1 MAEKN
6 IKISGIGD
14 VTREDFVRAITDP
27 DKFKEFADQQGWGN
41 KRRQLAWNSLHNYAQ
56 GVQNGEINE
65 INDMHQVVDDTGART
80 NKQEKYNWI
89 GSKFDANGATA
100 AFMNQIAKGMQTASK
115 PADKSLKSIPSITSY
130 LNQQWFGS
138 NNPDWELFQ
147 KNDTLTNGVYG
158 IANRSAKIKE
168 GLTKYKNELTTN
180 GAQYNWDGVDKDALY
195 KNLDAAIA
203 SSNVATYAPLGITS
217 DYISNALA
225 TKDLSTTQEQSS
237 ENDQASPS
245 QNSNSEGI
253 TDEQLLALE
262 SNKDLADLAQ
272 ANPAKRA
279 EYIAQA
285 RERLANQITL
295 SEQEAQRNTRAYQ
308 DKIAAQKQQQY
319 NQEMLNWYNSQTFKP
334 EYTAQLG
341 SSYVGTPGGGAVST
355 YLDSLNFS
363 DKDFEMNS
371 PRTISAIATSTK
383 FKKPEIRT
391 VKTNLG
397 SQTVTLNNKLDV
409 LAYMLQF
416 NAKNNP
422 NFKRYFTDVS
432 SAAGKSA
439 GSIYRINALK
449 GADGSYVYVRRNGNN
464 YEFYRSK
471 PMDILYKEHLARKHK
486 LGGVITKFQQGGAA
500 AYNAKLKQRQ
510 QQVQKA
516 KEQQIQSQPQQ
527 PPLGRSSIKSMG
539 KNTNTL
545 TTADKIA
552 IGAAATD
559 FLASFTAN
567 PIANGAGTLLTT
579 GADIASDISHGA
591 SFGQAAGNAAMNL
604 GMGLIGFIPGLGTA
618 TKAKKLKKILQV
630 SSGAVQAY
638 FIANNFNEGVK
649 SLGKVLDGSATVQD
663 YKNLIYGLQGAKGA
677 SNSVINAAKRRGA
690 AKVIKELPDKFNAGE
705 AKYTFKNN
713 GKETQR
719 LTQAQVK
726 ELQEKGSEGV
736 SDEIKQLLNGVAV
749 KPSKTIETKLGISWT
764 KKQKPIEY
772 QYKPKG
778 EIQKLLDD
786 LQIQSQK
793 SSMWNPGRQDYLS
806 MTSEHNW
813 SLPSISIGLG
823 KNSTK
828 EVIKRGKQS
837 SKPNTTPESQPT
849 ITNNPEKPLQTHTIT
864 PEQQKKDIELLRKRF
879 MSEEPLPI
887 DNATRKAY
895 EHYRKRPMTDQEIKD
910 LEAEQQIKRF
920 MRNYRKQYKPQDQVY
935 AERRDALQKDLSER
949 KALAE
954 DLANAQ
960 QEVEQARAYTQS
972 KIRWDEGEAM
982 AKKLPVP
989 SARVIVTPESV
1000 RTQVNRQFAMS
1011 WVPDKRKPALKGAAR
1026 AKKQAMY
1033 QNLFQPPAVR
1043 QGTGSPVQHTT
1054 RKSLERL
1061 QKMQDAV
1068 QQEFL
1073 ERQRKQ
1079 NAIILSPTESRQG
1092 MYQQMFSPVL
1102 TNLDNQGRASGLRAK
1117 PSKADVKSVKSS
1129 EYKQQQKQSRQ
1140 QKATEVMEAFG
1151 NTKNNNTKGHN
1162 KNTNLPHKQSNK
1174 KKKTSRDNNIKRR
1187 QDGGVLYDYE
1197 FLKSVHAFKQ
1207 GGVIK
1212 AQGGVK
1218 LNNIWAGKN
1227 QNYGYNT
1234 YLNRIFGNQ
1243 DVLSWMRTHYVGDN
1257 ATKQYADYV
1266 MKNVNDRNTY
1276 GVNNYNNDSTYVA
1289 NKGIN
1294 TFNTGYQNAGNT
1306 LNYILFGNNT
1316 KDYTDKKGVAYGL
1329 INFTRP
1335 AKALATG
1342 DSYNADPSKAYIDNA
1357 LGLQTYS
1364 RVASLTDPGIK
1375 TGGFGDWGK
1384 YWKEQGNTGAYY
1396 YIAPGD
1402 TSGKGQWIPTKDKTL
1417 NGYQDFE
1424 AALQE
1429 TPKKDGSVTNP
1440 DIGKKSI
1447 FDKGKEYLSKLTSN
1461 PGNLYNVVE
1470 TGKYLLANK
1479 ATNDIFKIKAPNFVI
1494 SPKHTSYQVM
1504 DNLAQQN
1511 AYHNRAAETVNQ
1523 TSRPLTSS
1531 GQLQTAAQQESMNN
1545 ANKLYLQGNIERNT
1559 WLESQKQ
1566 QSNHAGLY
1574 NMESAVDTAN
1584 ANAKQAYATR
1594 MLNEYQDPRDRLRAL
1609 ATNRQN
1615 WINALEKFN
1624 VIDPY
1629 VERKNAQQQYGLAKA
1644 QWDYQNDA
1652 DVLKASQDYQALLR
1666 QHQNDLNFNAWDT
1679 AQYKALI
1686 DAQKKAGAKYYN
1698 NMYQVYGIN
1707 NPGFKYST
1715 PTYKKKGGKFED
1727 ISKFNT
1733 KEFYN
1738 TVRHSINTATK
1749 QGGDLGKLINTL
1761 FKKSNKK

>member
-14 VTREDFVRAITDP
+14 VTRADFVRAITDP

-65 INDMHQVVDDTGART
+65 INDMHQIVDDTGART

-100 AFMNQIAKGMQTASK
+100 AFMNQIAKSMQTDSK
-115 PADKSLKSIPSITSY
+115 SANKSLKSIPSVTSY

-147 KNDTLTNGVYG
+147 KNDTLTNGVYS

-217 DYISNALA
+217 DYINNALA
-225 TKDLSTTQEQSS
+225 TKDLSTIVAEADTDSTQ
-237 ENDQASPS
+237 
-245 QNSNSEGI
+245 
-253 TDEQLLALE
+253 
-262 SNKDLADLAQ
+262 AQ
-272 ANPAKRA
+272 AVDDPTRGFS
-279 EYIAQA
+279 EEELA
-285 RERLANQITL
+285 RYNTMTP
-295 SEQEAQRNTRAYQ
+295 EQQKQYLAQRNAAINLNNEKFLAQ
-308 DKIAAQKQQQY
+308 NQADIDKANKEKEDNAFKNWLISNGYYSPKAQVTSYVPSRLVQSSMVDPKTGRVQGPAVKSGKEFDKVTKVNSFSPQEWDNFIHGDLTSDTHKIWGLKNADRHTTSGIVPIKSKLDWLNYNFQQLVNTGKMNEIADDV
-319 NQEMLNWYNSQTFKP
+319 
-334 EYTAQLG
+334 
-341 SSYVGTPGGGAVST
+341 SSYVRASKGTVWRLKNSKRNSDGT
-355 YLDSLNFS
+355 Y
-363 DKDFEMNS
+363 M
-371 PRTISAIATSTK
+371 
-383 FKKPEIRT
+383 
-391 VKTNLG
+391 
-397 SQTVTLNNKLDV
+397 
-409 LAYMLQF
+409 YMR
-416 NAKNNP
+416 
-422 NFKRYFTDVS
+422 KR
-432 SAAGKSA
+432 
-439 GSIYRINALK
+439 
-449 GADGSYVYVRRNGNN
+449 GNN
-464 YEFYRSK
+464 LEFYRSK
-471 PMDILYKEHLARKHK
+471 SWGDLRNNEYKKHISKHQWGGGISSGQAKLREQYSKDLKARQDAIKSQKNLQQANSIERTPLRDQRDPNKIKAGQRELGNLGQLTATDKFQIAGIFTDIGSTVSSFFGPAGNLIGAGAGVVGTGLHAIADFKDPSVSKTEAFTNLGTNLLFDAAGAVPILGSYGKLAKLGRVGKALQNNARLYKLVLGTVTAPGIIQAAPNAANAVKK
-486 LGGVITKFQQGGAA
+486 LVKDPTTI
-500 AYNAKLKQRQ
+500 
-510 QQVQKA
+510 
-516 KEQQIQSQPQQ
+516 
-527 PPLGRSSIKSMG
+527 
-539 KNTNTL
+539 
-545 TTADKIA
+545 TADELRDLSTAVSIA
-552 IGAAATD
+552 TGMIKVAPNHNKVRT
-559 FLASFTAN
+559 TN
-567 PIANGAGTLLTT
+567 PNYGQNVVVHTNKGKQT
-579 GADIASDISHGA
+579 IS
-591 SFGQAAGNAAMNL
+591 
-604 GMGLIGFIPGLGTA
+604 
-618 TKAKKLKKILQV
+618 AK
-630 SSGAVQAY
+630 
-638 FIANNFNEGVK
+638 
-649 SLGKVLDGSATVQD
+649 D
-663 YKNLIYGLQGAKGA
+663 YESIM
-677 SNSVINAAKRRGA
+677 
-690 AKVIKELPDKFNAGE
+690 DK
-705 AKYTFKNN
+705 T
-713 GKETQR
+713 
-719 LTQAQVK
+719 
-726 ELQEKGSEGV
+726 
-736 SDEIKQLLNGVAV
+736 
-749 KPSKTIETKLGISWT
+749 
-764 KKQKPIEY
+764 
-772 QYKPKG
+772 
-778 EIQKLLDD
+778 
-786 LQIQSQK
+786 
-793 SSMWNPGRQDYLS
+793 
-806 MTSEHNW
+806 
-813 SLPSISIGLG
+813 
-823 KNSTK
+823 KNSTMRARNEALAATTK
-828 EVIKRGKQS
+828 VDGIQFDNGIFHNYAPFAKGSFWEGAYGNFFGTKFISRFNNASDPETKYIFRPAKSLKHQNS
-837 SKPNTTPESQPT
+837 KTSKPTTNTEQPKPTQNQPT
-849 ITNNPEKPLQTHTIT
+849 ITNNPEKPLQTHNIT

-879 MSEEPLPI
+879 MSDKPLPI

-910 LEAEQQIKRF
+910 LEAEQQAKRF
-920 MRNYRKQYKPQDQVY
+920 MRDLYKQQKPQDQIY

-960 QEVEQARAYTQS
+960 RGINTARGNT
-972 KIRWDEGEAM
+972 R
-982 AKKLPVP
+982 AKDLPIP

-1043 QGTGSPVQHTT
+1043 IGTGSAVQHTT
-1054 RKSLERL
+1054 RKSLERRR
-1061 QKMQDAV
+1061 KMQNAV

-1092 MYQQMFSPVL
+1092 MYQQLFSPIL
-1102 TNLDNQGRASGLRAK
+1102 TNLDSQARAMGLRAK
-1117 PSKADVKSVKSS
+1117 PSKADVKSTKSS

-1140 QKATEVMEAFG
+1140 QKASEVMEAFG
-1151 NTKNNNTKGHN
+1151 NTKSNNTKGHN

-1207 GGVIK
+1207 GGIIK
-1212 AQGGVK
+1212 AQGGIK

-1227 QNYGYNT
+1227 QDYGYNT
-1234 YLNRIFGNQ
+1234 YLNKYFNNQ

-1266 MKNVNDRNTY
+1266 MKNVNDRSTY
-1276 GVNNYNNDSTYVA
+1276 GVNNYNNNSTYVA
-1289 NKGIN
+1289 NEGIN

-1306 LNYILFGNNT
+1306 LNYTLFGNNT

-1335 AKALATG
+1335 DKALATG

-1364 RVASLTDPGIK
+1364 RVASLTDSGIK
-1375 TGGFGDWGK
+1375 AGGFGDWGK

-1402 TSGKGQWIPTKDKTL
+1402 TSGKGQWIPTTDKTL

-1424 AALQE
+1424 AAPQE

-1461 PGNLYNVVE
+1461 PGNLYNAVE

-1479 ATNDIFKIKAPNFVI
+1479 ATNDIAKIKMPNYVI

-1511 AYHNRAAETVNQ
+1511 VYHSKAAEIMNQ

-1531 GQLQTAAQQESMNN
+1531 GQLQAAAQQESMNN
-1545 ANKLYLQGNIERNT
+1545 ANKLYLQGNAERNT
-1559 WLESQKQ
+1559 WLKGQKQ
-1566 QSNHAGLY
+1566 QSYKAGLY

-1584 ANAKQAYATR
+1584 ANAKQAWIIKSKNDYEDAR
-1594 MLNEYQDPRDRLRAL
+1594 GRLIGL

-1624 VIDPY
+1624 IIDPY

-1652 DVLKASQDYQALLR
+1652 DVLAAQQKYQQLLR
-1666 QHQNDLNFNAWDT
+1666 QHQNDLNFNAYDT
-1679 AQYKALI
+1679 NEYKDLVNK
-1686 DAQKKAGAKYYN
+1686 QKIAGAKYYN
-1698 NMYQVYGIN
+1698 NMYQVYGIS
-1707 NPGFKYST
+1707 NPGFKY
-1715 PTYKKKGGKFED
+1715 KKGGKFED

-1738 TVRHSINTATK
+1738 TIRHSINTATK
-1749 QGGDLGKLINTL
+1749 QSEDLSKLINTL

>member
-14 VTREDFVRAITDP
+14 VTRADFVRAITDP
-27 DKFKEFADQQGWGN
+27 DKFREFADQQGWGN

-65 INDMHQVVDDTGART
+65 INDMHQIVDDTGART

-100 AFMNQIAKGMQTASK
+100 AFMNQIAKSMQTDSK
-115 PADKSLKSIPSITSY
+115 SANKSLKSIPSVTSY

-158 IANRSAKIKE
+158 IANRTAKIKE

-217 DYISNALA
+217 DYINNALA

-237 ENDQASPS
+237 KNDQASAG
-245 QNSNSEGI
+245 QNPNSEGL
-253 TDEQLLALE
+253 TDEQLLSLE

-295 SEQEAQRNTRAYQ
+295 SEQEAQRNTKAYQ

-334 EYTAQLG
+334 EYTVQLG
-341 SSYVGTPGGGAVST
+341 SSYVGTPGGKDPST

-363 DKDFEMNS
+363 DKDFELNS
-371 PRTISAIATSTK
+371 PRTVSSIVTSTK

-397 SQTVTLNNKLDV
+397 NQTVTLNNKLDV

-416 NAKNNP
+416 NAKYNP

-432 SAAGKSA
+432 NAAGKSA

-449 GADGSYVYVRRNGNN
+449 GTDGSYVYVRKNGNN

-486 LGGVITKFQQGGAA
+486 LGGIITKFQQGGAA
-500 AYNAKLKQRQ
+500 AYIAQRKQREQ
-510 QQVQKA
+510 QIQKT
-516 KEQQIQSQPQQ
+516 KKQQIQSQPQQ
-527 PPLGRSSIKSMG
+527 VPIGRSSVKSMG

-545 TTADKIA
+545 TTADKVA
-552 IGAAATD
+552 IGAAAAD

-567 PIANGAGTLLTT
+567 PIANGAGTILTT
-579 GADIASDISHGA
+579 GADLASDISHGA

-638 FIANNFNEGVK
+638 FIANNFKEGVK
-649 SLGKVLDGSATVQD
+649 SLSKVLDGSASVQD

-677 SNSVINAAKRRGA
+677 SSSVINTAKRRGA
-690 AKVIKELPDKFNAGE
+690 AKAIKELPDKFNAGE
-705 AKYTFKNN
+705 ARYTFKNN

-736 SDEIKQLLNGVAV
+736 SDEIKQLLNGIVV
-749 KPSKTIETKLGISWT
+749 KPSKTIKTKLGTIT
-764 KKQKPIEY
+764 LPNKPIEY

-823 KNSTK
+823 KNSVK
-828 EVIKRGKQS
+828 EVIKRDKQS
-837 SKPNTTPESQPT
+837 SKPNATSQKQPT
-849 ITNNPEKPLQTHTIT
+849 ITNNPEKPLQTHNIT
-864 PEQQKKDIELLRKRF
+864 PEQQKRDIELLRKRF
-879 MSEEPLPI
+879 TSSTLLPI

-910 LEAEQQIKRF
+910 LEAEQQAKRF
-920 MRNYRKQYKPQDQVY
+920 MRNLYKQQKPQDQIY
-935 AERRDALQKDLSER
+935 AERRDALQKDLYER

-960 QEVEQARAYTQS
+960 RELNIAQGNTRA
-972 KIRWDEGEAM
+972 KD
-982 AKKLPVP
+982 LPVP

-1043 QGTGSPVQHTT
+1043 IGTGSAIQHTT
-1054 RKSLERL
+1054 RKSLERRR
-1061 QKMQDAV
+1061 KMQNAV

-1092 MYQQMFSPVL
+1092 MYQQMFSPML
-1102 TNLDNQGRASGLRAK
+1102 TNLDSQGRSMGLRAK
-1117 PSKADVKSVKSS
+1117 PSKADVKSTKSS

-1140 QKATEVMEAFG
+1140 QKASEVMEAFG
-1151 NTKNNNTKGHN
+1151 NTKSNNTKGHN

-1207 GGVIK
+1207 GGIIK

-1227 QNYGYNT
+1227 QDYGYNT
-1234 YLNRIFGNQ
+1234 YLNRIYQ
-1243 DVLSWMRTHYVGDN
+1243 DNDMLSWMRTHYVGDN

-1266 MKNVNDRNTY
+1266 MTNVNGRSKYHINDF
-1276 GVNNYNNDSTYVA
+1276 NNNPTYVA
-1289 NKGIN
+1289 NNNIS
-1294 TFNTGYQNAGNT
+1294 TFNTEFQNNGNT
-1306 LNYILFGNNT
+1306 SNYTLFGNNT
-1316 KDYTDKKGVAYGL
+1316 KDYTDKKGVAYKL

-1335 AKALATG
+1335 DKALATG

-1364 RVASLTDPGIK
+1364 RVASLTDSGIK
-1375 TGGFGDWGK
+1375 AGGFGDWGK

-1402 TSGKGQWIPTKDKTL
+1402 TSGKGQWIPTNDKTL

-1424 AALQE
+1424 AAPQE

-1447 FDKGKEYLSKLTSN
+1447 FDKGKEYLAKLTSN
-1461 PGNLYNVVE
+1461 PGNLYNAVE

-1479 ATNDIFKIKAPNFVI
+1479 ATNDIAKIKMPNYVI

-1511 AYHNRAAETVNQ
+1511 VYHSKAAEIMNQ

-1531 GQLQTAAQQESMNN
+1531 GQLQAAAQQESMNN
-1545 ANKLYLQGNIERNT
+1545 ANKLYLQGNAERNT
-1559 WLESQKQ
+1559 WLEGQKQ
-1566 QSNHAGLY
+1566 QSYKVGLY

-1584 ANAKQAYATR
+1584 ANAKQAWIVKSKNDYEDAR
-1594 MLNEYQDPRDRLRAL
+1594 GRLIGL

-1624 VIDPY
+1624 IIDPY

-1644 QWDYQNDA
+1644 QWDYQNNA
-1652 DVLKASQDYQALLR
+1652 KVLLAQQKYQQLLR
-1666 QHQNDLNFNAWDT
+1666 QHQNDLNFNAYDT
-1679 AQYKALI
+1679 DEYRNLI
-1686 DAQKKAGAKYYN
+1686 NAQKEAGARYYN
-1698 NMYQVYGIN
+1698 NMYQVYGIS
-1707 NPGFKYST
+1707 NPGFKY
-1715 PTYKKKGGKFED
+1715 KKGGKFED

-1738 TVRHSINTATK
+1738 TIRHSINTATK
-1749 QGGDLGKLINTL
+1749 QSGDLSKLINTL

>member
-14 VTREDFVRAITDP
+14 VTRADFVRAITDP

-65 INDMHQVVDDTGART
+65 INDMHQIVDDTGART

-100 AFMNQIAKGMQTASK
+100 AFMNQIAKGMQTATK
-115 PADKSLKSIPSITSY
+115 PVDKSLKSIPSVTSY

-158 IANRSAKIKE
+158 IANRTAKIKE

-180 GAQYNWDGVDKDALY
+180 GAQYSWDGVDKDALY
-195 KNLDAAIA
+195 KNLDAAIN
-203 SSNVATYAPLGITS
+203 SPNVASYAPLGITS
-217 DYISNALA
+217 DYINNALA
-225 TKDLSTTQEQSS
+225 TKDLSTVVADTDTNNTQVQVTNDPTKGFSEEELAENQAEIDAASKRREDEAFENWLKTNGYYSPKAQATSYVSARLMQSS
-237 ENDQASPS
+237 MTDSKGNRLQGPAI
-245 QNSNSEGI
+245 SNAKEWDNTTRKNTFGDKEWDNFIHGDLTSDVHKVYSLKNADRHTTNGDVAI
-253 TDEQLLALE
+253 RSKLDWLNYNFQQLLDTG
-262 SNKDLADLAQ
+262 K
-272 ANPAKRA
+272 
-279 EYIAQA
+279 
-285 RERLANQITL
+285 
-295 SEQEAQRNTRAYQ
+295 
-308 DKIAAQKQQQY
+308 
-319 NQEMLNWYNSQTFKP
+319 LN
-334 EYTAQLG
+334 EIG
-341 SSYVGTPGGGAVST
+341 DDVSSYVKSPKGTVWRLKNSKRNSDGT
-355 YLDSLNFS
+355 Y
-363 DKDFEMNS
+363 MYM
-371 PRTISAIATSTK
+371 R
-383 FKKPEIRT
+383 KK
-391 VKTNLG
+391 
-397 SQTVTLNNKLDV
+397 
-409 LAYMLQF
+409 
-416 NAKNNP
+416 
-422 NFKRYFTDVS
+422 
-432 SAAGKSA
+432 
-439 GSIYRINALK
+439 
-449 GADGSYVYVRRNGNN
+449 GNN
-464 YEFYRSK
+464 LEFYRSK
-471 PMDILYKEHLARKHK
+471 SWSDLRNNEYKKHISK
-486 LGGVITKFQQGGAA
+486 HQWGGGISSGQ
-500 AYNAKLKQRQ
+500 AKLREQYSKDLKARQ
-510 QQVQKA
+510 DAIK
-516 KEQQIQSQPQQ
+516 KQQIQSQPQQ
-527 PPLGRSSIKSMG
+527 VPFGRSSVKSMG

-552 IGAAATD
+552 IGAAAAD

-567 PIANGAGTLLTT
+567 PIANGAGTVLTT
-579 GADIASDISHGA
+579 GADLASDISHGA
-591 SFGQAAGNAAMNL
+591 SLGQAAGNAAINL
-604 GMGLIGFIPGLGTA
+604 GMGLVGFIPGLGTA

-630 SSGAVQAY
+630 SSGAIQAY
-638 FIANNFNEGVK
+638 FIANNFNEGIK
-649 SLGKVLDGSATVQD
+649 SLGKLRDGTATVQD

-677 SNSVINAAKRRGA
+677 VSSMANTIKRRGA
-690 AKVIKELPDKFNAGE
+690 AKVIKDLPDKFNAGE
-705 AKYTFKNN
+705 ARYTFKSN

-726 ELQEKGSEGV
+726 ELQEKGSAGV
-736 SDEIKQLLNGVAV
+736 SDETRQLLNGLTI
-749 KPSKTIETKLGISWT
+749 KPSKKTFGITLTSR
-764 KKQKPIEY
+764 PIEY

-793 SSMWNPGRQDYLS
+793 SSMLNPGRQDYLS

-828 EVIKRGKQS
+828 EVIKRAKQS
-837 SKPNTTPESQPT
+837 SKPNTTPENQPT
-849 ITNNPEKPLQTHTIT
+849 ITNNPEKQ
-864 PEQQKKDIELLRKRF
+864 
-879 MSEEPLPI
+879 
-887 DNATRKAY
+887 
-895 EHYRKRPMTDQEIKD
+895 
-910 LEAEQQIKRF
+910 
-920 MRNYRKQYKPQDQVY
+920 
-935 AERRDALQKDLSER
+935 RR
-949 KALAE
+949 
-954 DLANAQ
+954 
-960 QEVEQARAYTQS
+960 
-972 KIRWDEGEAM
+972 
-982 AKKLPVP
+982 
-989 SARVIVTPESV
+989 
-1000 RTQVNRQFAMS
+1000 
-1011 WVPDKRKPALKGAAR
+1011 
-1026 AKKQAMY
+1026 
-1033 QNLFQPPAVR
+1033 
-1043 QGTGSPVQHTT
+1043 
-1054 RKSLERL
+1054 
-1061 QKMQDAV
+1061 
-1068 QQEFL
+1068 
-1073 ERQRKQ
+1073 Q

-1102 TNLDNQGRASGLRAK
+1102 TDLDSQARASGLRAK
-1117 PSKADVKSVKSS
+1117 PSRTDVKSVKSS

-1140 QKATEVMEAFG
+1140 QKASEVMEAFS
-1151 NTKNNNTKGHN
+1151 NTKSNNTKGHN

-1227 QNYGYNT
+1227 QDYGYNT

-1243 DVLSWMRTHYVGDN
+1243 DVLSWMRTHYVGDG

-1306 LNYILFGNNT
+1306 LNYTLFGNNT

-1342 DSYNADPSKAYIDNA
+1342 DSYNANPSKAYIDNA

-1364 RVASLTDPGIK
+1364 RVASLTDSGIK
-1375 TGGFGDWGK
+1375 AGGFGDWGK

-1424 AALQE
+1424 AVPQE

-1461 PGNLYNVVE
+1461 PSNLYNAVE

-1479 ATNDIFKIKAPNFVI
+1479 ATNDIFKIKAPNYVI
-1494 SPKHTSYQVM
+1494 SPKHISYQVM

-1511 AYHNRAAETVNQ
+1511 AYHSKAAETMNQ

-1545 ANKLYLQGNIERNT
+1545 ANKLYLQGNAERNT
-1559 WLESQKQ
+1559 WLEGQKQ
-1566 QSNHAGLY
+1566 QSYKAGLY
-1574 NMESAVDTAN
+1574 NMENAVDTAN
-1584 ANAKQAYATR
+1584 ANAQQAYKTR
-1594 MLNEYQDPRDRLRAL
+1594 MLNEYQDPRDRARAL

-1652 DVLKASQDYQALLR
+1652 KVLLAQQKYQQLLR
-1666 QHQNDLNFNAWDT
+1666 QHQNDLNFNASDT
-1679 AQYKALI
+1679 PEYRALVE
-1686 DAQKKAGAKYYN
+1686 AQKEAGARYYN
-1698 NMYQVYGIN
+1698 NMYQVYGIS

-1715 PTYKKKGGKFED
+1715 PLFQKKGGKFED

-1749 QGGDLGKLINTL
+1749 QSGDLSKLINTL

>member
-14 VTREDFVRAITDP
+14 VTRADFVRAITDP

-65 INDMHQVVDDTGART
+65 INDMHQIVDDTGART

-115 PADKSLKSIPSITSY
+115 PADKSLKSIPSVTSY

-217 DYISNALA
+217 NYIGNALA
-225 TKDLSTTQEQSS
+225 TKDLSTMGA
-237 ENDQASPS
+237 N
-245 QNSNSEGI
+245 
-253 TDEQLLALE
+253 
-262 SNKDLADLAQ
+262 ADTGSAQ
-272 ANPAKRA
+272 AQTTEDDPTKGFS
-279 EYIAQA
+279 EEELA
-285 RERLANQITL
+285 RYNTMTP
-295 SEQEAQRNTRAYQ
+295 EQ
-308 DKIAAQKQQQY
+308 QQQY
-319 NQEMLNWYNSQTFKP
+319 LAQRQQIINLNNEEALTKNQAEIDAANKRREDEAFTNWLKANGYYSPK
-334 EYTAQLG
+334 AQAT
-341 SSYVGTPGGGAVST
+341 SYVSSRLMQSSMV
-355 YLDSLNFS
+355 DSKGKRL
-363 DKDFEMNS
+363 EG
-371 PRTISAIATSTK
+371 PAISNAKEWDIATDKNSFGDGWDNFIHGDLTPDIHK
-383 FKKPEIRT
+383 VYSLKNADRHTTNGDVAIR
-391 VKTNLG
+391 
-397 SQTVTLNNKLDV
+397 SKLDW
-409 LAYMLQF
+409 LNY
-416 NAKNNP
+416 
-422 NFKRYFTDVS
+422 NFQLLLDTGEINKIGDDVS
-432 SAAGKSA
+432 SHIGASKGTVW
-439 GSIYRINALK
+439 RLK
-449 GADGSYVYVRRNGNN
+449 NSKRSSDGTYMYMRKRGNN
-464 YEFYRSK
+464 LEFYRSK
-471 PMDILYKEHLARKHK
+471 SWNDLRNNEYKKHINKHQFGGGIFGGQTKLREQYSKDLKARQDAIKSQK
-486 LGGVITKFQQGGAA
+486 NLQQANSIERTPLRDQRDPNRIKAGQRELGNLGQLTG
-500 AYNAKLKQRQ
+500 ND
-510 QQVQKA
+510 QVQ
-516 KEQQIQSQPQQ
+516 
-527 PPLGRSSIKSMG
+527 
-539 KNTNTL
+539 
-545 TTADKIA
+545 IA
-552 IGAAATD
+552 GIFTDIGST
-559 FLASFTAN
+559 LASFAGPAGN
-567 PIANGAGTLLTT
+567 LIGAGAGVVGTGLHAWADFHDPSVSRAEAFTNLGTNLLFDAA
-579 GADIASDISHGA
+579 GAVPILGSYGKLAKLGRVGKALQNNARLYKLVLGTITAPGII
-591 SFGQAAGNAAMNL
+591 QAAPNAAS
-604 GMGLIGFIPGLGTA
+604 A
-618 TKAKKLKKILQV
+618 VKKLVKDPTTITADELRDLSTAVSIATGMIKVAPNHDKIRTTN
-630 SSGAVQAY
+630 
-638 FIANNFNEGVK
+638 AN
-649 SLGKVLDGSATVQD
+649 
-663 YKNLIYGLQGAKGA
+663 Y
-677 SNSVINAAKRRGA
+677 
-690 AKVIKELPDKFNAGE
+690 
-705 AKYTFKNN
+705 
-713 GKETQR
+713 
-719 LTQAQVK
+719 
-726 ELQEKGSEGV
+726 
-736 SDEIKQLLNGVAV
+736 
-749 KPSKTIETKLGISWT
+749 
-764 KKQKPIEY
+764 
-772 QYKPKG
+772 
-778 EIQKLLDD
+778 
-786 LQIQSQK
+786 
-793 SSMWNPGRQDYLS
+793 
-806 MTSEHNW
+806 
-813 SLPSISIGLG
+813 G
-823 KNSTK
+823 KNIT
-828 EVIKRGKQS
+828 VHTNRGKQTIPAKQYEAMMDKTKNPTMRDRNEALEAATKVKGIQFDNGIFHNYAPFARGS
-837 SKPNTTPESQPT
+837 FWEGAYGNFFGTKFISRFNNASDPETKYIFRPAKSLKHQNSKTPKPTTNTEQPKPAQNQPT
-849 ITNNPEKPLQTHTIT
+849 ITNNPEKPLQTHNIT
-864 PEQQKKDIELLRKRF
+864 PEQQKRDIELLRKRF
-879 MSEEPLPI
+879 MSDKPLPI

-910 LEAEQQIKRF
+910 LEAEQQAKRF
-920 MRNYRKQYKPQDQVY
+920 MRDLYKQQKPQDQVY

-949 KALAE
+949 KALAK
-954 DLANAQ
+954 DLADAQ
-960 QEVEQARAYTQS
+960 REINTAQGNTRA
-972 KIRWDEGEAM
+972 KD
-982 AKKLPVP
+982 LPVP

-1043 QGTGSPVQHTT
+1043 VGTGSAVQHTT
-1054 RKSLERL
+1054 RKSLERRR
-1061 QKMQDAV
+1061 KMQNAV

-1102 TNLDNQGRASGLRAK
+1102 TNLDSQGRASGLRAK
-1117 PSKADVKSVKSS
+1117 PSRTDVKSVKSS

-1140 QKATEVMEAFG
+1140 QKASEVMEAFG
-1151 NTKNNNTKGHN
+1151 NTKSNNTKGHN

-1227 QNYGYNT
+1227 QDYGYNT

-1243 DVLSWMRTHYVGDN
+1243 DVLSWMRTHYVGDD

-1335 AKALATG
+1335 DKALATG
-1342 DSYNADPSKAYIDNA
+1342 DSYNANPSKAYIDNA

-1364 RVASLTDPGIK
+1364 RVASLTDSGIK
-1375 TGGFGDWGK
+1375 AGGFGDWGK

-1424 AALQE
+1424 AAPQE
-1429 TPKKDGSVTNP
+1429 TPKKDGSVTTP
-1440 DIGKKSI
+1440 GIGKKSI

-1461 PGNLYNVVE
+1461 PGNLYNAVE

-1479 ATNDIFKIKAPNFVI
+1479 ATNDIFKIKAPNYVI

-1511 AYHNRAAETVNQ
+1511 AYHSKAAEAMNQ

-1545 ANKLYLQGNIERNT
+1545 ANKLYLQGNAERNT
-1559 WLESQKQ
+1559 WLEGQKE
-1566 QSNHAGLY
+1566 QSYKAGLY

-1584 ANAKQAYATR
+1584 ANAQQAYKTR
-1594 MLNEYQDPRDRLRAL
+1594 LINEYQDPRDRIRGL

-1652 DVLKASQDYQALLR
+1652 KVLLAQQKYQQLLR
-1666 QHQNDLNFNAWDT
+1666 QHQNDLNFNASDT
-1679 AQYKALI
+1679 PEYKALVE
-1686 DAQKKAGAKYYN
+1686 AQKEAGAKYYN
-1698 NMYQVYGIN
+1698 NMYQVYGIS
-1707 NPGFKYST
+1707 NPGFKY
-1715 PTYKKKGGKFED
+1715 KKGGKFED

-1738 TVRHSINTATK
+1738 TIRHSINTATK
-1749 QGGDLGKLINTL
+1749 QSGDLSKLINTL

>member
-14 VTREDFVRAITDP
+14 VTRADFVRAITDP

-65 INDMHQVVDDTGART
+65 INDMHQIVDDTGART

-115 PADKSLKSIPSITSY
+115 PADKSLKSIPSVTSY

-225 TKDLSTTQEQSS
+225 TKDLSTMVSDADTGSAQTQSTEDDPTKGFSEEELARYNTMTPEQ
-237 ENDQASPS
+237 
-245 QNSNSEGI
+245 
-253 TDEQLLALE
+253 
-262 SNKDLADLAQ
+262 
-272 ANPAKRA
+272 
-279 EYIAQA
+279 
-285 RERLANQITL
+285 
-295 SEQEAQRNTRAYQ
+295 
-308 DKIAAQKQQQY
+308 QQQY
-319 NQEMLNWYNSQTFKP
+319 LAQRQQIINLNNEEALTKNQAEIDAANKRREDEAFENWLKTNGYYSPK
-334 EYTAQLG
+334 AQA
-341 SSYVGTPGGGAVST
+341 SSYVPSRLAQSSMVDSKGKRLEGPAVKSGKEFDKATNINSFTPQEWDNFIHGDLTSDIHNT
-355 YLDSLNFS
+355 YSLKNA
-363 DKDFEMNS
+363 DRHTTNGNV
-371 PRTISAIATSTK
+371 AIKS
-383 FKKPEIRT
+383 
-391 VKTNLG
+391 
-397 SQTVTLNNKLDV
+397 KLDW
-409 LAYMLQF
+409 LNY
-416 NAKNNP
+416 
-422 NFKRYFTDVS
+422 NFQQLLDTGKLNEIGDDVS
-432 SAAGKSA
+432 SYIGASKGTVW
-439 GSIYRINALK
+439 RLK
-449 GADGSYVYVRRNGNN
+449 NSKRNSDGTYMYMRKRGNN
-464 YEFYRSK
+464 LEFYRSK
-471 PMDILYKEHLARKHK
+471 SWGDLRNNEYKKHISKHQWGGGISSGQAKLREQYSKDLKARQDAIKSQKKMQQANSIERTPLRDQRDPNRIKAGQRELGNLGQLTGTDKLQIAGIFADIGSTVSSFAGPAGNLIGAGAGVVGTGLHAAADFNDPSVSKAEAFTNLGANLLFDAAGVVPILGSYGKLAKLGRVGRALQNNARLYKLVLGTVTAPGIIQAAPNAANAIKK
-486 LGGVITKFQQGGAA
+486 LVTKPTT
-500 AYNAKLKQRQ
+500 
-510 QQVQKA
+510 
-516 KEQQIQSQPQQ
+516 I
-527 PPLGRSSIKSMG
+527 
-539 KNTNTL
+539 
-545 TTADKIA
+545 TADELRDLSTAVSIATGMIKVAPNHDKIRTTNPNYGKDVIVHTNKGKQTIPA
-552 IGAAATD
+552 KQYEAMMDKTKNPTMRDRNEALEAATKVKGIQFD
-559 FLASFTAN
+559 NGIFHNYAPSSNN
-567 PIANGAGTLLTT
+567 PLKLEGFYGKWGIVSRLGNTSDPETKYIFRPAKTL
-579 GADIASDISHGA
+579 
-591 SFGQAAGNAAMNL
+591 
-604 GMGLIGFIPGLGTA
+604 
-618 TKAKKLKKILQV
+618 
-630 SSGAVQAY
+630 
-638 FIANNFNEGVK
+638 
-649 SLGKVLDGSATVQD
+649 
-663 YKNLIYGLQGAKGA
+663 KNQ
-677 SNSVINAAKRRGA
+677 N
-690 AKVIKELPDKFNAGE
+690 
-705 AKYTFKNN
+705 
-713 GKETQR
+713 
-719 LTQAQVK
+719 
-726 ELQEKGSEGV
+726 
-736 SDEIKQLLNGVAV
+736 
-749 KPSKTIETKLGISWT
+749 SKTS
-764 KKQKPIEY
+764 KPITG
-772 QYKPKG
+772 QDKPA
-778 EIQKLLDD
+778 Q
-786 LQIQSQK
+786 
-793 SSMWNPGRQDYLS
+793 N
-806 MTSEHNW
+806 
-813 SLPSISIGLG
+813 
-823 KNSTK
+823 
-828 EVIKRGKQS
+828 
-837 SKPNTTPESQPT
+837 QPT
-849 ITNNPEKPLQTHTIT
+849 ITNNPEKPLQTHNIT
-864 PEQQKKDIELLRKRF
+864 PEQQKRDIELLRKRF
-879 MSEEPLPI
+879 MSDKPLPI

-910 LEAEQQIKRF
+910 LEAEQQSKRF
-920 MRNYRKQYKPQDQVY
+920 MRDLYKQQKPQDQIY
-935 AERRDALQKDLSER
+935 AERRDALQKDLYER
-949 KALAE
+949 KSLAK
-954 DLANAQ
+954 DLADAQ
-960 QEVEQARAYTQS
+960 QEIKQAKANTQFKINLAGGNARA
-972 KIRWDEGEAM
+972 KD
-982 AKKLPVP
+982 LPVP

-1000 RTQVNRQFAMS
+1000 RTQANREFALN
-1011 WVPDKRKPALKGAAR
+1011 WKPIEFKPELKGAAR
-1026 AKKQAMY
+1026 SKKQAMY
-1033 QNLFQPPAVR
+1033 ERLFPPFAER
-1043 QGTGSPVQHTT
+1043 QGTGSAIQHTT
-1054 RKSLERL
+1054 RKSLERR
-1061 QKMQDAV
+1061 QKMQNAV

-1073 ERQRKQ
+1073 ERQRRQ

-1102 TNLDNQGRASGLRAK
+1102 TNLDSQGRASGLRAK
-1117 PSKADVKSVKSS
+1117 PSRTDVKSVKSS

-1140 QKATEVMEAFG
+1140 QKASEVMEAFG
-1151 NTKNNNTKGHN
+1151 NTKSNNTKGHN

-1227 QNYGYNT
+1227 QDYGYNT

-1243 DVLSWMRTHYVGDN
+1243 DVLSWMRTHYVGDD
-1257 ATKQYADYV
+1257 ATKQYANYV

-1294 TFNTGYQNAGNT
+1294 TFNIGYQNAGNT
-1306 LNYILFGNNT
+1306 LNYTLFGNNT

-1335 AKALATG
+1335 DKALATG
-1342 DSYNADPSKAYIDNA
+1342 DSYNANPSKAYIDNA

-1364 RVASLTDPGIK
+1364 RVASLTDSGIK
-1375 TGGFGDWGK
+1375 AGGFGDWGK

-1424 AALQE
+1424 AAPQE
-1429 TPKKDGSVTNP
+1429 TPKKDGSVTTP
-1440 DIGKKSI
+1440 GIGKKSI
-1447 FDKGKEYLSKLTSN
+1447 FDKGKEYLAKLTSN
-1461 PGNLYNVVE
+1461 PGNLYNAVE

-1479 ATNDIFKIKAPNFVI
+1479 ATNDIFKIKAPNYVI

-1511 AYHNRAAETVNQ
+1511 AYHSKAAEAMNQ

-1545 ANKLYLQGNIERNT
+1545 ANKLYLQGNAERNT
-1559 WLESQKQ
+1559 WLEGQKQ
-1566 QSNHAGLY
+1566 QSYKAGLY

-1584 ANAKQAYATR
+1584 ANAQQAYKTR
-1594 MLNEYQDPRDRLRAL
+1594 LINEYQDPRDRIRGL

-1652 DVLKASQDYQALLR
+1652 KVLLAQQKYQQLLR
-1666 QHQNDLNFNAWDT
+1666 QHQNDLNFNAYDT
-1679 AQYKALI
+1679 DEYRALVE
-1686 DAQKKAGAKYYN
+1686 AQKEAGAKYYN
-1698 NMYQVYGIN
+1698 NMYQVYGIS
-1707 NPGFKYST
+1707 NPGFKY
-1715 PTYKKKGGKFED
+1715 KKGGKFED

-1738 TVRHSINTATK
+1738 TIRHSINTATK
-1749 QGGDLGKLINTL
+1749 QSGDLSKLINTL

>member
-14 VTREDFVRAITDP
+14 VTRADFVRAITDP

-65 INDMHQVVDDTGART
+65 INDMHQIVDDTGART

-100 AFMNQIAKGMQTASK
+100 TFMNQIAKGMQTATKS
-115 PADKSLKSIPSITSY
+115 ANKSLKSIPSVTSY

-180 GAQYNWDGVDKDALY
+180 GAQYNWDGIDKDALY

-217 DYISNALA
+217 DYINNALA

-237 ENDQASPS
+237 ENDQASAS

-253 TDEQLLALE
+253 TDEQLLSLE

-319 NQEMLNWYNSQTFKP
+319 NQEMFNWYNSQTFKP

-363 DKDFEMNS
+363 DKDFELNS
-371 PRTISAIATSTK
+371 PRTISAIVASTK

-391 VKTNLG
+391 VKTNFG
-397 SQTVTLNNKLDV
+397 NQTVTLNNKLDV

-432 SAAGKSA
+432 SVAGKSA

-449 GADGSYVYVRRNGNN
+449 GADGSYVYVRKNGNN

-486 LGGVITKFQQGGAA
+486 LGGIITKFQQGGAA

-527 PPLGRSSIKSMG
+527 ASFGRSSVKSMG

-552 IGAAATD
+552 IGAAAAD

-567 PIANGAGTLLTT
+567 PIANGTGTILTT
-579 GADIASDISHGA
+579 GADLASDISHGA
-591 SFGQAAGNAAMNL
+591 SLGQAAGNAAINL
-604 GMGLIGFIPGLGTA
+604 GMGLVGFIPGLGTA

-677 SNSVINAAKRRGA
+677 SNSIINTAKRRGA
-690 AKVIKELPDKFNAGE
+690 ARAIKQLPDKFNAGE
-705 AKYTFKNN
+705 ARYTFKNN

-772 QYKPKG
+772 QYKPKE

-828 EVIKRGKQS
+828 EVIKRGKQYP
-837 SKPNTTPESQPT
+837 KPNATSQNQPT
-849 ITNNPEKPLQTHTIT
+849 IINNPEKPLQTHTIT

-879 MSEEPLPI
+879 TSNEPLPI

-895 EHYRKRPMTDQEIKD
+895 EHYRKRPMTDQEIRD
-910 LEAEQQIKRF
+910 LEAEQQAKRF
-920 MRNYRKQYKPQDQVY
+920 MRDQYKQQKPQDQIY

-949 KALAE
+949 KSLAK
-954 DLANAQ
+954 DLADAQ
-960 QEVEQARAYTQS
+960 QEIKQAKANTQVRINLAEGNARA
-972 KIRWDEGEAM
+972 KD
-982 AKKLPVP
+982 LPVP

-1000 RTQVNRQFAMS
+1000 RTQANREFALN
-1011 WVPDKRKPALKGAAR
+1011 WKPIEFKPELKGAAR
-1026 AKKQAMY
+1026 SKKQAMY
-1033 QNLFQPPAVR
+1033 ERLFPPFAER
-1043 QGTGSPVQHTT
+1043 QGTGSAIQHTT
-1054 RKSLERL
+1054 RKSLERR
-1061 QKMQDAV
+1061 QKMQNAV

-1073 ERQRKQ
+1073 ERQRRQ

-1102 TNLDNQGRASGLRAK
+1102 TNLDSQARAMGLRAK
-1117 PSKADVKSVKSS
+1117 PSRADIKSTKSS

-1140 QKATEVMEAFG
+1140 QKASEVMEAFG
-1151 NTKNNNTKGHN
+1151 NTKSNNTKGHN

-1207 GGVIK
+1207 GGIIK
-1212 AQGGVK
+1212 AQGG
-1218 LNNIWAGKN
+1218 
-1227 QNYGYNT
+1227 
-1234 YLNRIFGNQ
+1234 
-1243 DVLSWMRTHYVGDN
+1243 
-1257 ATKQYADYV
+1257 
-1266 MKNVNDRNTY
+1266 
-1276 GVNNYNNDSTYVA
+1276 
-1289 NKGIN
+1289 
-1294 TFNTGYQNAGNT
+1294 
-1306 LNYILFGNNT
+1306 
-1316 KDYTDKKGVAYGL
+1316 
-1329 INFTRP
+1329 
-1335 AKALATG
+1335 
-1342 DSYNADPSKAYIDNA
+1342 
-1357 LGLQTYS
+1357 
-1364 RVASLTDPGIK
+1364 IK
-1375 TGGFGDWGK
+1375 TGVKVNPKTTWFDAVWSQNVNHILRGLSDNNYYTWLNSMQDKHGDLHKNAGTNFQTTPYNDKSVGDYQNLYKTGYNGEWKDNNVGYNSLGIMHAQNLGRYDLYGNTKRTSGDWNIDANHRYKTDSSYSQITDDRRLLGRKGDFTDEQLASVTEAFKNKGYNFALGK
-1384 YWKEQGNTGAYY
+1384 NDYY
-1396 YIAPGD
+1396 YLSPIEK
-1402 TSGKGQWIPTKDKTL
+1402 SEQ
-1417 NGYQDFE
+1417 NQN
-1424 AALQE
+1424 
-1429 TPKKDGSVTNP
+1429 TPKKDSSVTNP
-1440 DIGKKSI
+1440 DIDKKSI
-1447 FDKGKEYLSKLTSN
+1447 FDKGKEYLAKLTSN
-1461 PGNLYNVVE
+1461 PGNLYNAVE

-1479 ATNDIFKIKAPNFVI
+1479 ATNDIFKIKAPNYVI

-1511 AYHNRAAETVNQ
+1511 AYHSKSAEIMNQ

-1545 ANKLYLQGNIERNT
+1545 ANKLYLQGNAERNT
-1559 WLESQKQ
+1559 WLEGQKQ
-1566 QSNHAGLY
+1566 QSYKAGLY

-1584 ANAKQAYATR
+1584 ANSQQAYKTR
-1594 MLNEYQDPRDRLRAL
+1594 MLNEYQDPRDRARAL

-1652 DVLKASQDYQALLR
+1652 KVLLAQQKYQQLLR
-1666 QHQNDLNFNAWDT
+1666 QHQNDLNFNAYDT
-1679 AQYKALI
+1679 DEYRNLI
-1686 DAQKKAGAKYYN
+1686 NAQKEAGARYYN
-1698 NMYQVYGIN
+1698 NMYQVYGIS
-1707 NPGFKYST
+1707 NPGFRY
-1715 PTYKKKGGKFED
+1715 KKGGKFED

-1738 TVRHSINTATK
+1738 TIRHSINTATK
-1749 QGGDLGKLINTL
+1749 QSGDLSKLINTL

>member
-14 VTREDFVRAITDP
+14 VTREDFVQAITDP

-65 INDMHQVVDDTGART
+65 INDMHQIVDDTGART
-80 NKQEKYNWI
+80 NKPEKYNWV

-100 AFMNQIAKGMQTASK
+100 AFMNQIAKSMQTSTK
-115 PADKSLKSIPSITSY
+115 SADKSLKSIPSVTSY

-217 DYISNALA
+217 DYINNALA
-225 TKDLSTTQEQSS
+225 TKDLSAIYEQPS
-237 ENDQASPS
+237 EDAQTSTS
-245 QNSNSEGI
+245 QDSNSEGL
-253 TDEQLLALE
+253 TDEQLLSLE

-272 ANPAKRA
+272 ANPAKKA

-308 DKIAAQKQQQY
+308 DKITAQKQQQY

-334 EYTAQLG
+334 EYTAKLG
-341 SSYVGTPGGGAVST
+341 SSYVGAPGGGDPST

-363 DKDFEMNS
+363 DKDFELNS
-371 PRTISAIATSTK
+371 PRTVSAIATSTK
-383 FKKPEIRT
+383 FKKPAIRT
-391 VKTNLG
+391 AKTIFGN
-397 SQTVTLNNKLDV
+397 QTITLNNKLDV

-416 NAKNNP
+416 NAKYNP

-432 SAAGKSA
+432 SSIGKSA

-449 GADGSYVYVRRNGNN
+449 GADGSYVYVRKNGNN

-471 PMDILYKEHLARKHK
+471 PMNILYKEHLARKHK
-486 LGGVITKFQQGGAA
+486 LGGTITKFQQGGVA
-500 AYNAKLKQRQ
+500 AYIAQRRQ
-510 QQVQKA
+510 QQQQIQQTK
-516 KEQQIQSQPQQ
+516 QNQIQSQPQQ
-527 PPLGRSSIKSMG
+527 VPFGRSSVKSMG

-567 PIANGAGTLLTT
+567 PIANGVGTVLTT
-579 GADIASDISHGA
+579 GADLASDISHGA
-591 SFGQAAGNAAMNL
+591 SFGQAAGNAAINL

-638 FIANNFNEGVK
+638 FIANNFKEGVK
-649 SLGKVLDGSATVQD
+649 SLNKVLDGSASVQD

-677 SNSVINAAKRRGA
+677 SNSIINTAKRRGA
-690 AKVIKELPDKFNAGE
+690 ARAIKQLPDKFNAGE
-705 AKYTFKNN
+705 ARYTFKYK

-726 ELQEKGSEGV
+726 ELQEKGSEGA
-736 SDEIKQLLNGVAV
+736 SAETKQLLNGIFV
-749 KPSKTIETKLGISWT
+749 KPSKKIETKLGTITWAN
-764 KKQKPIEY
+764 KPIEY

-813 SLPSISIGLG
+813 SLPNISIGFG
-823 KNSTK
+823 KNSVK
-828 EVIKRGKQS
+828 EVVKRGKQPT
-837 SKPNTTPESQPT
+837 KPNVAPQRQPT
-849 ITNNPEKPLQTHTIT
+849 IINNPERPLQPHTIT
-864 PEQQKKDIELLRKRF
+864 PEQQKRDIELLRKRF
-879 MSEEPLPI
+879 TSDKPLPI
-887 DNATRKAY
+887 NNATRRAY
-895 EHYRKRPMTDQEIKD
+895 EDYRKRPMTDQEIIE
-910 LEAEQQIKRF
+910 LEKEQRAKRST
-920 MRNYRKQYKPQDQVY
+920 RASNKNYTTYDQQN
-935 AERRDALQKDLSER
+935 AKNRAAQNELLQKQADIAR
-949 KALAE
+949 
-954 DLANAQ
+954 AQ
-960 QEVEQARAYTQS
+960 QEVRQAQYNTYLKNTIPEYIRAQ
-972 KIRWDEGEAM
+972 E
-982 AKKLPVP
+982 
-989 SARVIVTPESV
+989 
-1000 RTQVNRQFAMS
+1000 NRQFALN
-1011 WVPDKRKPALKGAAR
+1011 WKPEEFKSELRGAAR

-1033 QNLFQPPAVR
+1033 
-1043 QGTGSPVQHTT
+1043 
-1054 RKSLERL
+1054 ERL
-1061 QKMQDAV
+1061 FPPVDNTKG
-1068 QQEFL
+1068 
-1073 ERQRKQ
+1073 RNKNTNTQRKQ
-1079 NAIILSPTESRQG
+1079 SSRKKK
-1092 MYQQMFSPVL
+1092 
-1102 TNLDNQGRASGLRAK
+1102 TSG
-1117 PSKADVKSVKSS
+1117 
-1129 EYKQQQKQSRQ
+1129 
-1140 QKATEVMEAFG
+1140 
-1151 NTKNNNTKGHN
+1151 NNNTKKHQN
-1162 KNTNLPHKQSNK
+1162 
-1174 KKKTSRDNNIKRR
+1174 
-1187 QDGGVLYDYE
+1187 GGVLYDYE

-1212 AQGGVK
+1212 ALGGIK

-1227 QNYGYNT
+1227 QDFGYNT
-1234 YLNRIFGNQ
+1234 YLNKIYQ
-1243 DVLSWMRTHYVGDN
+1243 DNDMLSWMRTHYVGDN

-1266 MKNVNDRNTY
+1266 MTNVNGRSKYHINDF
-1276 GVNNYNNDSTYVA
+1276 NNNPTYVA
-1289 NKGIN
+1289 NNNIS
-1294 TFNTGYQNAGNT
+1294 TFNTEFQNNGNT
-1306 LNYILFGNNT
+1306 SNYILFGNNT
-1316 KDYTDKKGVAYGL
+1316 KDYTDKKGVAYKL

-1335 AKALATG
+1335 NKALATG

-1364 RVASLTDPGIK
+1364 RVASLTNPGIK

-1402 TSGKGQWIPTKDKTL
+1402 TSGKGQWIPTTDKTL

-1424 AALQE
+1424 AATQE

-1511 AYHNRAAETVNQ
+1511 AYHSKAAETVNQ

-1545 ANKLYLQGNIERNT
+1545 ANKLYLQGNAERNT
-1559 WLESQKQ
+1559 WLEGQKQ
-1566 QSNHAGLY
+1566 QSYKAGLY

-1584 ANAKQAYATR
+1584 ANAQQAYKTR
-1594 MLNEYQDPRDRLRAL
+1594 MLNEYQDPRDRVRGL

-1652 DVLKASQDYQALLR
+1652 DVLIAQQKYQQLLR
-1666 QHQNDLNFNAWDT
+1666 QHYNDLNFNAYDT
-1679 AQYKALI
+1679 PEYKALV

-1698 NMYQVYGIN
+1698 NMYQVYGIS

-1715 PTYKKKGGKFED
+1715 PLFQKKGGKFED

-1738 TVRHSINTATK
+1738 TIRHSINTATK
-1749 QGGDLGKLINTL
+1749 QGGDLSKLINTL

>member
-14 VTREDFVRAITDP
+14 VTRADFVRAITDP
-27 DKFKEFADQQGWGN
+27 DKFREFADQQGWGN

-65 INDMHQVVDDTGART
+65 INDMHQIVDDTGART

-100 AFMNQIAKGMQTASK
+100 AFMNQIAKGMQTSSK
-115 PADKSLKSIPSITSY
+115 SANKSLKSIPSVTSY

-138 NNPDWELFQ
+138 NNPDWTLFQ

-195 KNLDAAIA
+195 KNLDTAIA

-217 DYISNALA
+217 DYINNALA

-237 ENDQASPS
+237 ENDQASTD
-245 QNSNSEGI
+245 QNSNSEGL
-253 TDEQLLALE
+253 TDEQLLSLE

-341 SSYVGTPGGGAVST
+341 SSYVGTPGGEVST

-363 DKDFEMNS
+363 DKDFELNS
-371 PRTISAIATSTK
+371 PRTISAIVASTK

-397 SQTVTLNNKLDV
+397 NQTVTLNNKLDV

-432 SAAGKSA
+432 SAVDKSA

-449 GADGSYVYVRRNGNN
+449 GADGSYVYVRKNGNN

-471 PMDILYKEHLARKHK
+471 PMDILYKEHLAKKHK
-486 LGGVITKFQQGGAA
+486 LGGIITKFQQGGAA

-527 PPLGRSSIKSMG
+527 APFGRSSVKSMG

-552 IGAAATD
+552 IGAAAAD

-567 PIANGAGTLLTT
+567 PIANGTGTILTT
-579 GADIASDISHGA
+579 GADLASDISHGA

-630 SSGAVQAY
+630 SSGVVQAY
-638 FIANNFNEGVK
+638 FIANNFKEGVK

-677 SNSVINAAKRRGA
+677 ASSGVNTIKRRGA
-690 AKVIKELPDKFNAGE
+690 AKAIKELPDKFNAGE
-705 AKYTFKNN
+705 ARYTFKNK

-719 LTQAQVK
+719 LTQVQVK

-736 SDEIKQLLNGVAV
+736 SDEIKQLLNGVVV
-749 KPSKTIETKLGISWT
+749 KPSKTIKTKLGTIT
-764 KKQKPIEY
+764 LPNKPIEY

-813 SLPSISIGLG
+813 SLPNISIGLG
-823 KNSTK
+823 KNSVK
-828 EVIKRGKQS
+828 EVVKRGKQS
-837 SKPNTTPESQPT
+837 SKPNTTSQKQST
-849 ITNNPEKPLQTHTIT
+849 ITNNLERSLQTHTIT
-864 PEQQKKDIELLRKRF
+864 PEQQKRDIELLRKRF
-879 MSEEPLPI
+879 TSKEPLPI
-887 DNATRKAY
+887 NNATRKAY
-895 EHYRKRPMTDQEIKD
+895 EHYRKRPMTDQEIIE
-910 LEAEQQIKRF
+910 LEKEQRAKRATRASNKNYVTYDQQNAEHRAV
-920 MRNYRKQYKPQDQVY
+920 RNKLLTSFKQKQADIAQ
-935 AERRDALQKDLSER
+935 
-949 KALAE
+949 
-954 DLANAQ
+954 AQ
-960 QEVEQARAYTQS
+960 QEVRQAQYNTYL
-972 KIRWDEGEAM
+972 KNTIPEYIRTYE
-982 AKKLPVP
+982 
-989 SARVIVTPESV
+989 
-1000 RTQVNRQFAMS
+1000 NRQFALN
-1011 WVPDKRKPALKGAAR
+1011 WKPEEFKPTLKGAAR

-1033 QNLFQPPAVR
+1033 
-1043 QGTGSPVQHTT
+1043 
-1054 RKSLERL
+1054 ERL
-1061 QKMQDAV
+1061 FPPID
-1068 QQEFL
+1068 
-1073 ERQRKQ
+1073 
-1079 NAIILSPTESRQG
+1079 
-1092 MYQQMFSPVL
+1092 
-1102 TNLDNQGRASGLRAK
+1102 
-1117 PSKADVKSVKSS
+1117 
-1129 EYKQQQKQSRQ
+1129 
-1140 QKATEVMEAFG
+1140 
-1151 NTKNNNTKGHN
+1151 NTKGP
-1162 KNTNLPHKQSNK
+1162 NTQRKQSNK
-1174 KKKTSRDNNIKRR
+1174 KKKTSKDNNIKRR

-1207 GGVIK
+1207 GGIIK
-1212 AQGGVK
+1212 AQ
-1218 LNNIWAGKN
+1218 N
-1227 QNYGYNT
+1227 
-1234 YLNRIFGNQ
+1234 
-1243 DVLSWMRTHYVGDN
+1243 
-1257 ATKQYADYV
+1257 
-1266 MKNVNDRNTY
+1266 
-1276 GVNNYNNDSTYVA
+1276 
-1289 NKGIN
+1289 
-1294 TFNTGYQNAGNT
+1294 
-1306 LNYILFGNNT
+1306 
-1316 KDYTDKKGVAYGL
+1316 
-1329 INFTRP
+1329 
-1335 AKALATG
+1335 
-1342 DSYNADPSKAYIDNA
+1342 
-1357 LGLQTYS
+1357 
-1364 RVASLTDPGIK
+1364 GIK
-1375 TGGFGDWGK
+1375 TGVKVNPKTTWFDAVWSQNVNHILRGLSDNKYYTWLNSMQDKHGDLHKNAGPNFQITPYNDKSVGDYQNLYKTGYNDEWKDNNIGYNSLGIMHAQNLGRYDLYGNTKRTSGDWNIDANHRYKTDSSYSQITDDRRLLGRKGDFTDEQLASVIEAFKNKGYNFALGK
-1384 YWKEQGNTGAYY
+1384 NDYY
-1396 YIAPGD
+1396 YLSPIEK
-1402 TSGKGQWIPTKDKTL
+1402 SEQ
-1417 NGYQDFE
+1417 NQN
-1424 AALQE
+1424 

-1447 FDKGKEYLSKLTSN
+1447 FDKGKEYLAKLTSN
-1461 PGNLYNVVE
+1461 PGNLYNAVE

-1479 ATNDIFKIKAPNFVI
+1479 ATNDIFKIKAPNYVI

-1511 AYHNRAAETVNQ
+1511 AYHSKAAEIMNQ

-1531 GQLQTAAQQESMNN
+1531 SQLQTAAQQESMNN
-1545 ANKLYLQGNIERNT
+1545 ANKLYLQGNAERNT
-1559 WLESQKQ
+1559 WLEGQKQ
-1566 QSNHAGLY
+1566 QSYKAGLY
-1574 NMESAVDTAN
+1574 NMENAVDTAN
-1584 ANAKQAYATR
+1584 ANAQQAYKTR
-1594 MLNEYQDPRDRLRAL
+1594 MLNEYQDPRDRARAL

-1629 VERKNAQQQYGLAKA
+1629 VERKNAYQQYGLAKA

-1652 DVLKASQDYQALLR
+1652 DVLEAQQKYQQLLR
-1666 QHQNDLNFNAWDT
+1666 QHQNDLNFNAYDT
-1679 AQYKALI
+1679 NEYKDLVNK
-1686 DAQKKAGAKYYN
+1686 QKIAGAKYYN
-1698 NMYQVYGIN
+1698 NMYQVYGIS
-1707 NPGFKYST
+1707 NPGFKY
-1715 PTYKKKGGKFED
+1715 KKGGKFED

-1738 TVRHSINTATK
+1738 TIRHSINTATK
-1749 QGGDLGKLINTL
+1749 QSGDLSKLINTL

>member
-14 VTREDFVRAITDP
+14 VTRADFVRAITDP

-65 INDMHQVVDDTGART
+65 INDMHQIVDDTGART

-100 AFMNQIAKGMQTASK
+100 AFMNQIAKGMQTDSK
-115 PADKSLKSIPSITSY
+115 SANKSLKSIPSVTSY

-138 NNPDWELFQ
+138 NNPDWALFQ
-147 KNDTLTNGVYG
+147 KNDTLTNGVYD

-180 GAQYNWDGVDKDALY
+180 GAQYNWDGVDKDTLY

-217 DYISNALA
+217 DYINNALA
-225 TKDLSTTQEQSS
+225 TRNLSTTQEQSS
-237 ENDQASPS
+237 ENDQASTG
-245 QNSNSEGI
+245 QNSNSEGL
-253 TDEQLLALE
+253 TDEQLLSLE

-319 NQEMLNWYNSQTFKP
+319 NQEMLNWYNSQTFRP

-341 SSYVGTPGGGAVST
+341 SSYVGAPGGGAGSA

-363 DKDFEMNS
+363 DKDFELNS

-397 SQTVTLNNKLDV
+397 NQTVTLNNKLDV

-449 GADGSYVYVRRNGNN
+449 GTDGSYVYVRKNGNN

-471 PMDILYKEHLARKHK
+471 PMDILYKEHLAKKHK
-486 LGGVITKFQQGGAA
+486 LGGIITKFQQGGVA

-510 QQVQKA
+510 QQIQQM
-516 KEQQIQSQPQQ
+516 KEKQIQSQPQQ
-527 PPLGRSSIKSMG
+527 VPFGRSSVKSMG

-552 IGAAATD
+552 IGAAAAD

-567 PIANGAGTLLTT
+567 PIANGTGTILTT
-579 GADIASDISHGA
+579 GADLASDISHGA
-591 SFGQAAGNAAMNL
+591 SFGQAARNAAMNL
-604 GMGLIGFIPGLGTA
+604 GMGLVGFIPGLGTA

-649 SLGKVLDGSATVQD
+649 SLDKVLDGSATVQD

-677 SNSVINAAKRRGA
+677 SNSIINTAKRRGA
-690 AKVIKELPDKFNAGE
+690 ARAIKQLPDKFNAGE
-705 AKYTFKNN
+705 ARYTFKNN

-719 LTQAQVK
+719 LTQAQIK
-726 ELQEKGSEGV
+726 ELQEKGSEGA
-736 SDEIKQLLNGVAV
+736 SEETKQLLNGVAV

-772 QYKPKG
+772 QYKPKE

-823 KNSTK
+823 KNSVK
-828 EVIKRGKQS
+828 EVIKRGKQLS
-837 SKPNTTPESQPT
+837 RSNVVNEVPNSHSKSE
-849 ITNNPEKPLQTHTIT
+849 IT
-864 PEQQKKDIELLRKRF
+864 PAVTK
-879 MSEEPLPI
+879 PT
-887 DNATRKAY
+887 ATTRA
-895 EHYRKRPMTDQEIKD
+895 P
-910 LEAEQQIKRF
+910 
-920 MRNYRKQYKPQDQVY
+920 QYSYTPGNVQSSFTPYLSKGKTYLFESSTKPQ
-935 AERRDALQKDLSER
+935 S
-949 KALAE
+949 
-954 DLANAQ
+954 
-960 QEVEQARAYTQS
+960 T
-972 KIRWDEGEAM
+972 
-982 AKKLPVP
+982 
-989 SARVIVTPESV
+989 SV
-1000 RTQVNRQFAMS
+1000 NNFN
-1011 WVPDKRKPALKGAAR
+1011 KPI
-1026 AKKQAMY
+1026 
-1033 QNLFQPPAVR
+1033 
-1043 QGTGSPVQHTT
+1043 
-1054 RKSLERL
+1054 
-1061 QKMQDAV
+1061 
-1068 QQEFL
+1068 
-1073 ERQRKQ
+1073 QR
-1079 NAIILSPTESRQG
+1079 N
-1092 MYQQMFSPVL
+1092 
-1102 TNLDNQGRASGLRAK
+1102 
-1117 PSKADVKSVKSS
+1117 
-1129 EYKQQQKQSRQ
+1129 
-1140 QKATEVMEAFG
+1140 
-1151 NTKNNNTKGHN
+1151 N
-1162 KNTNLPHKQSNK
+1162 KNNK
-1174 KKKTSRDNNIKRR
+1174 KKSKKKRKHL
-1187 QDGGVLYDYE
+1187 DGGVLYDYE

-1212 AQGGVK
+1212 AQGG
-1218 LNNIWAGKN
+1218 
-1227 QNYGYNT
+1227 
-1234 YLNRIFGNQ
+1234 
-1243 DVLSWMRTHYVGDN
+1243 
-1257 ATKQYADYV
+1257 
-1266 MKNVNDRNTY
+1266 
-1276 GVNNYNNDSTYVA
+1276 
-1289 NKGIN
+1289 
-1294 TFNTGYQNAGNT
+1294 
-1306 LNYILFGNNT
+1306 
-1316 KDYTDKKGVAYGL
+1316 
-1329 INFTRP
+1329 
-1335 AKALATG
+1335 
-1342 DSYNADPSKAYIDNA
+1342 
-1357 LGLQTYS
+1357 
-1364 RVASLTDPGIK
+1364 IK
-1375 TGGFGDWGK
+1375 TGVKVNPKTTWFDAVWSQNVNHILRGLSDNNYYTWLNSMQDKHGDLHKNAGTNFQTTPYNDKSVGDYQNLYKTGYNGEWKDNNVGYNSLGIMHAQNLGRYDLYGNTKRTSGDWNIDANHRYKTDSSYSQITDDRRLLGRKGDFTDEQLASVTEAFKNKGYNFALGK
-1384 YWKEQGNTGAYY
+1384 NDYY
-1396 YIAPGD
+1396 YLSPIEK
-1402 TSGKGQWIPTKDKTL
+1402 SEQ
-1417 NGYQDFE
+1417 NQN
-1424 AALQE
+1424 

-1447 FDKGKEYLSKLTSN
+1447 FDKGKEYLAKLTSN
-1461 PGNLYNVVE
+1461 PGNLYNAVE

-1479 ATNDIFKIKAPNFVI
+1479 ATNDIFKIKAPNYVI

-1511 AYHNRAAETVNQ
+1511 AYHNKAAETVNQ

-1545 ANKLYLQGNIERNT
+1545 ANKLYLQGNAERNT
-1559 WLESQKQ
+1559 WLEGQRQ
-1566 QSNHAGLY
+1566 QSYKAGLY
-1574 NMESAVDTAN
+1574 NMENAVDTAN
-1584 ANAKQAYATR
+1584 ANAQQAYKTR
-1594 MLNEYQDPRDRLRAL
+1594 MLNEYQDPRDRARAL

-1652 DVLKASQDYQALLR
+1652 KVLLAQQKYQQLLR
-1666 QHQNDLNFNAWDT
+1666 QHQNDLNFNAYDT
-1679 AQYKALI
+1679 DEYRNLI
-1686 DAQKKAGAKYYN
+1686 NAQKEAGARYYN
-1698 NMYQVYGIN
+1698 NMYQVYGIS
-1707 NPGFKYST
+1707 NPGFRY
-1715 PTYKKKGGKFED
+1715 KKGGKFED

-1738 TVRHSINTATK
+1738 TIRHSINTATK
-1749 QGGDLGKLINTL
+1749 QSGDLSKLINTL

>member
-14 VTREDFVRAITDP
+14 VTREDFIRAITDP

-65 INDMHQVVDDTGART
+65 INDMHQIVDDTGART
-80 NKQEKYNWI
+80 NKPEKYNWV

-100 AFMNQIAKGMQTASK
+100 AFMNQIAKSMQTSTK
-115 PADKSLKSIPSITSY
+115 SADKSLKSIPSVTSY

-217 DYISNALA
+217 DYINNALA
-225 TKDLSTTQEQSS
+225 TKDLSAIYEQPS
-237 ENDQASPS
+237 EDAQTSTS
-245 QNSNSEGI
+245 QDSNSEGL
-253 TDEQLLALE
+253 TDEQLLSLE

-272 ANPAKRA
+272 ANPAKKT

-308 DKIAAQKQQQY
+308 DKITAQKQQQY

-334 EYTAQLG
+334 EYTAKLG
-341 SSYVGTPGGGAVST
+341 SSYVGAPGGGDPST

-363 DKDFEMNS
+363 DKDFELNS
-371 PRTISAIATSTK
+371 PRTVSAIATSTK
-383 FKKPEIRT
+383 FKKPAIRT
-391 VKTNLG
+391 AKTIFGN
-397 SQTVTLNNKLDV
+397 QTITLNNKLDV

-416 NAKNNP
+416 NAKYNP

-432 SAAGKSA
+432 SSIGKSA

-449 GADGSYVYVRRNGNN
+449 GADGSYVYIRKNGNN

-471 PMDILYKEHLARKHK
+471 PMNILYKEHLARKHK
-486 LGGVITKFQQGGAA
+486 LGGTITKFQQGGVA
-500 AYNAKLKQRQ
+500 AYIAQRRQ
-510 QQVQKA
+510 QQQQIQQTK
-516 KEQQIQSQPQQ
+516 QNQIQSQPQQ
-527 PPLGRSSIKSMG
+527 VPFGRSSVKSMG

-567 PIANGAGTLLTT
+567 PIANGVGTVLTT
-579 GADIASDISHGA
+579 GADLASDISHGA
-591 SFGQAAGNAAMNL
+591 SFGQAAGNAAINL

-638 FIANNFNEGVK
+638 FIANNFKEGVK
-649 SLGKVLDGSATVQD
+649 SLNKVLDGSASVQD

-677 SNSVINAAKRRGA
+677 SNSIINTAKRRGA
-690 AKVIKELPDKFNAGE
+690 ARAIKQLPDKFNAGE
-705 AKYTFKNN
+705 ARYTFKYK

-726 ELQEKGSEGV
+726 ELQEKGSEGA
-736 SDEIKQLLNGVAV
+736 SAETKQLLNGIFV
-749 KPSKTIETKLGISWT
+749 KPSKKIETKLGTITWAN
-764 KKQKPIEY
+764 KPIKY

-813 SLPSISIGLG
+813 SLPNISIGFG
-823 KNSTK
+823 KNSVK
-828 EVIKRGKQS
+828 EVVKRGKQLT
-837 SKPNTTPESQPT
+837 KPNVAPQRQPT
-849 ITNNPEKPLQTHTIT
+849 IINNPERPLQPHTIT
-864 PEQQKKDIELLRKRF
+864 PEQQKRDIELLRKRF
-879 MSEEPLPI
+879 TSDKPLPI
-887 DNATRKAY
+887 DNATRRAY
-895 EHYRKRPMTDQEIKD
+895 EDYRKRPMTDQEIIE
-910 LEAEQQIKRF
+910 LEKEQRAKRST
-920 MRNYRKQYKPQDQVY
+920 RASNKNYTTYDQQN
-935 AERRDALQKDLSER
+935 AKNRAAQNELLQKQ
-949 KALAE
+949 E
-954 DLANAQ
+954 DIARAQ
-960 QEVEQARAYTQS
+960 QEVRQAQYITYLKNTIPEYIRAQ
-972 KIRWDEGEAM
+972 E
-982 AKKLPVP
+982 
-989 SARVIVTPESV
+989 
-1000 RTQVNRQFAMS
+1000 NRQFALN
-1011 WVPDKRKPALKGAAR
+1011 WKPEEFKSELRGAAR

-1033 QNLFQPPAVR
+1033 
-1043 QGTGSPVQHTT
+1043 
-1054 RKSLERL
+1054 ERL
-1061 QKMQDAV
+1061 
-1068 QQEFL
+1068 F
-1073 ERQRKQ
+1073 
-1079 NAIILSPTESRQG
+1079 P
-1092 MYQQMFSPVL
+1092 PV
-1102 TNLDNQGRASGLRAK
+1102 D
-1117 PSKADVKSVKSS
+1117 
-1129 EYKQQQKQSRQ
+1129 
-1140 QKATEVMEAFG
+1140 
-1151 NTKNNNTKGHN
+1151 NTKGRN
-1162 KNTNLPHKQSNK
+1162 KNTNTQRKQSSK
-1174 KKKTSRDNNIKRR
+1174 KKKTSGNNNTKKH
-1187 QDGGVLYDYE
+1187 QNGGVLYDYE

-1212 AQGGVK
+1212 ALGGIK

-1227 QNYGYNT
+1227 QDFGYNT
-1234 YLNRIFGNQ
+1234 YLNKIYQ
-1243 DVLSWMRTHYVGDN
+1243 DNDMLSWMRTHYVGDN

-1266 MKNVNDRNTY
+1266 MTNVNGRSKYHINDF
-1276 GVNNYNNDSTYVA
+1276 NNNPTYVA
-1289 NKGIN
+1289 NNNIS
-1294 TFNTGYQNAGNT
+1294 TFNTEFQNNGNT
-1306 LNYILFGNNT
+1306 SNYILFGNNT
-1316 KDYTDKKGVAYGL
+1316 KDYTDKKGVAYKL

-1335 AKALATG
+1335 NKALATG

-1364 RVASLTDPGIK
+1364 RVASLTNPGIK

-1402 TSGKGQWIPTKDKTL
+1402 TSGKGQWIPTTDKTL

-1424 AALQE
+1424 AAPQE

-1461 PGNLYNVVE
+1461 PGNLYNAVE

-1511 AYHNRAAETVNQ
+1511 AYHSKAAETVNQ

-1545 ANKLYLQGNIERNT
+1545 ANKLYLQGNAERNT
-1559 WLESQKQ
+1559 WLEGQKQ
-1566 QSNHAGLY
+1566 QSYKAGLY

-1584 ANAKQAYATR
+1584 ANAQQAYKTR
-1594 MLNEYQDPRDRLRAL
+1594 MLNEYQDPRDRVRGL

-1615 WINALEKFN
+1615 WINALEQFN

-1652 DVLKASQDYQALLR
+1652 DVLIAQQKYQQLLR
-1666 QHQNDLNFNAWDT
+1666 QHYNDLNFNAYDT
-1679 AQYKALI
+1679 LEYKALV

-1698 NMYQVYGIN
+1698 NMYQVYGIS

-1715 PTYKKKGGKFED
+1715 PLFQKKGGKFED

-1738 TVRHSINTATK
+1738 TIRHSINTATK
-1749 QGGDLGKLINTL
+1749 QGGDLSKLINTL

>member
-14 VTREDFVRAITDP
+14 VTRADFVRAITDP
-27 DKFKEFADQQGWGN
+27 DKFREFADQQGWGN

-65 INDMHQVVDDTGART
+65 INDMHQIVDDTGART

-100 AFMNQIAKGMQTASK
+100 AFMNQIAKGMQTDSK
-115 PADKSLKSIPSITSY
+115 SANKSLKNIPSVTSY

-158 IANRSAKIKE
+158 IANRTAKIKE

-217 DYISNALA
+217 DYINNALA

-237 ENDQASPS
+237 ENDQASAG
-245 QNSNSEGI
+245 QNPNSEGL
-253 TDEQLLALE
+253 TDEQLLSLE

-341 SSYVGTPGGGAVST
+341 SSYAGTPGGKDPSL

-363 DKDFEMNS
+363 DKDFELNS
-371 PRTISAIATSTK
+371 PRTISSIVTSTK

-397 SQTVTLNNKLDV
+397 NQTITLNNKLDV
-409 LAYMLQF
+409 LAYMLQY
-416 NAKNNP
+416 NAKYNP

-449 GADGSYVYVRRNGNN
+449 GADGSYVYVRKNGNN

-471 PMDILYKEHLARKHK
+471 PMNTLYKEHLARKHK
-486 LGGVITKFQQGGAA
+486 LGGIITKFQQGGAA
-500 AYNAKLKQRQ
+500 AYIAQRKQR
-510 QQVQKA
+510 
-516 KEQQIQSQPQQ
+516 EQQIQQIKEKQIQSQTQQ
-527 PPLGRSSIKSMG
+527 VPFGRSSVKSMG

-552 IGAAATD
+552 IGAAAAD

-567 PIANGAGTLLTT
+567 PIANGAGTILTT
-579 GADIASDISHGA
+579 GADLTSDISHGA

-638 FIANNFNEGVK
+638 FIANNFKEGVK
-649 SLGKVLDGSATVQD
+649 SLSKVLDGSASVQD
-663 YKNLIYGLQGAKGA
+663 YKNLIYGLQGAKGV
-677 SNSVINAAKRRGA
+677 SSSVINTAKRRGA

-705 AKYTFKNN
+705 ARYTFKSN

-736 SDEIKQLLNGVAV
+736 SDEIKQLLNGVIV
-749 KPSKTIETKLGISWT
+749 KPSKTINTKLGVSWA
-764 KKQKPIEY
+764 KKQNPIEY
-772 QYKPKG
+772 QYKSKG

-828 EVIKRGKQS
+828 EVIKRAKQS
-837 SKPNTTPESQPT
+837 PKPNATPESQPT
-849 ITNNPEKPLQTHTIT
+849 IINNPEKPLQTHTIT
-864 PEQQKKDIELLRKRF
+864 PEQQKRDIELLRKRF
-879 MSEEPLPI
+879 TSNEPLPI

-910 LEAEQQIKRF
+910 LEAEQQAKRF
-920 MRNYRKQYKPQDQVY
+920 MRDLYKQQKPQDQVY

-949 KALAE
+949 KALVK
-954 DLANAQ
+954 DLADAQ
-960 QEVEQARAYTQS
+960 REIKQAKANTQFKINIAEGNARA
-972 KIRWDEGEAM
+972 KN
-982 AKKLPVP
+982 LPIP

-1033 QNLFQPPAVR
+1033 QNLFQPLAVR
-1043 QGTGSPVQHTT
+1043 IGTGSAVQHTT
-1054 RKSLERL
+1054 RKSLER
-1061 QKMQDAV
+1061 
-1068 QQEFL
+1068 
-1073 ERQRKQ
+1073 RQRKQ

-1092 MYQQMFSPVL
+1092 MYQQMFSPIL
-1102 TNLDNQGRASGLRAK
+1102 INLDNQARAMGLRAK
-1117 PSKADVKSVKSS
+1117 PSKADVKSTKSS
-1129 EYKQQQKQSRQ
+1129 EYKQQQKQSKQ
-1140 QKATEVMEAFG
+1140 QKASEVMEAFG
-1151 NTKNNNTKGHN
+1151 NTKSNNTKGHN

-1212 AQGGVK
+1212 AQGGIK

-1227 QNYGYNT
+1227 QDYGYNT
-1234 YLNRIFGNQ
+1234 YLNRIYQ
-1243 DVLSWMRTHYVGDN
+1243 DNDMLSWMRTHYMGDN

-1266 MKNVNDRNTY
+1266 MKNVNGRSKYHINDF
-1276 GVNNYNNDSTYVA
+1276 NNESTYVA
-1289 NKGIN
+1289 NNNIS
-1294 TFNTGYQNAGNT
+1294 TFNTEFQNNGNT
-1306 LNYILFGNNT
+1306 SNYILFGNNT
-1316 KDYTDKKGVAYGL
+1316 KDYTDKKGVAYKL

-1335 AKALATG
+1335 DKALATG
-1342 DSYNADPSKAYIDNA
+1342 DSYNANPSKAYIDNA

-1375 TGGFGDWGK
+1375 AGGFGDWGK

-1402 TSGKGQWIPTKDKTL
+1402 TSGKGQWIPTTDKTL

-1424 AALQE
+1424 AAPQE
-1429 TPKKDGSVTNP
+1429 TSKKDGSVTNP

-1461 PGNLYNVVE
+1461 PGNLYNAVE

-1479 ATNDIFKIKAPNFVI
+1479 ATNDIAKIKMPNYVI

-1511 AYHNRAAETVNQ
+1511 VYHSKAAEIMNQ

-1531 GQLQTAAQQESMNN
+1531 GQLQAAAQQESMNN
-1545 ANKLYLQGNIERNT
+1545 ANKLYLQGNAERNT
-1559 WLESQKQ
+1559 WLEGQKQ
-1566 QSNHAGLY
+1566 QSYKAGLY

-1584 ANAKQAYATR
+1584 ANAKQAWIVKSKNDYEDAR
-1594 MLNEYQDPRDRLRAL
+1594 GRLIGL

-1624 VIDPY
+1624 IIDPY

-1652 DVLKASQDYQALLR
+1652 DVLAAQQKYQQLLR
-1666 QHQNDLNFNAWDT
+1666 QHQNDLNFNAYDT
-1679 AQYKALI
+1679 NEYKDLVNK
-1686 DAQKKAGAKYYN
+1686 QKIAGAKYYN
-1698 NMYQVYGIN
+1698 NMYQVYGIS
-1707 NPGFKYST
+1707 NPGFKY
-1715 PTYKKKGGKFED
+1715 KKGGKFED

-1738 TVRHSINTATK
+1738 TIRHSINTATK
-1749 QGGDLGKLINTL
+1749 QSGDLSKLINTL

>member
-14 VTREDFVRAITDP
+14 VTRADFVRAITDP

-65 INDMHQVVDDTGART
+65 INDMHQIVDDTGART
-80 NKQEKYNWI
+80 NKKEKYNWI

-100 AFMNQIAKGMQTASK
+100 AFMNQIAKSMQADSK
-115 PADKSLKSIPSITSY
+115 SANKSLKSIPSVTSY

-138 NNPDWELFQ
+138 NNPDWALFQ

-180 GAQYNWDGVDKDALY
+180 GAQYNWDGVDKEALY

-217 DYISNALA
+217 DYINNALA

-237 ENDQASPS
+237 ENDQTSAD
-245 QNSNSEGI
+245 QNPNSEGL
-253 TDEQLLALE
+253 TDEQLLSLE

-295 SEQEAQRNTRAYQ
+295 NEQEAQRNTKAYQDKTKAYQ

-334 EYTAQLG
+334 EYTVQLG
-341 SSYVGTPGGGAVST
+341 SSYVGTQGGKDPSA

-363 DKDFEMNS
+363 DKDFELNS
-371 PRTISAIATSTK
+371 PRTISSIVASTK

-397 SQTVTLNNKLDV
+397 NQTVTLNNKLDV

-416 NAKNNP
+416 NAKYNP
-422 NFKRYFTDVS
+422 NFKRYLTDVS
-432 SAAGKSA
+432 SAVGKSA

-449 GADGSYVYVRRNGNN
+449 GADGSYVYVRKNGNN

-486 LGGVITKFQQGGAA
+486 LGGIITKFQQGGVA
-500 AYNAKLKQRQ
+500 AYIAQRKQREQ
-510 QQVQKA
+510 QIQKA
-516 KEQQIQSQPQQ
+516 KEQKIQSQPQQ
-527 PPLGRSSIKSMG
+527 APFGRSSVKSMG
-539 KNTNTL
+539 KNTNTF
-545 TTADKIA
+545 TTADKVA
-552 IGAAATD
+552 VTAAAAD

-567 PIANGAGTLLTT
+567 PIANGTGTILTT
-579 GADIASDISHGA
+579 GADLASDISHGA

-630 SSGAVQAY
+630 SSGAIQAY
-638 FIANNFNEGVK
+638 FIANNFKEGIK
-649 SLGKVLDGSATVQD
+649 SLDKLRDGTATAQD

-677 SNSVINAAKRRGA
+677 VSSMANTIKRRGA
-690 AKVIKELPDKFNAGE
+690 AKAIKELPDKFNAGE
-705 AKYTFKNN
+705 ARYTFKNK

-736 SDEIKQLLNGVAV
+736 SDEIKQLLNGVVV
-749 KPSKTIETKLGISWT
+749 KPSKTIKTKLGTIT
-764 KKQKPIEY
+764 LPNKPIEY

-793 SSMWNPGRQDYLS
+793 SSMLNPGRQDYLS

-823 KNSTK
+823 KNSVK
-828 EVIKRGKQS
+828 EVIKRAKQS
-837 SKPNTTPESQPT
+837 PKPNVTSQKQST
-849 ITNNPEKPLQTHTIT
+849 ITNNPERPLQIHNIT
-864 PEQQKKDIELLRKRF
+864 PEQQKKDIELL
-879 MSEEPLPI
+879 
-887 DNATRKAY
+887 
-895 EHYRKRPMTDQEIKD
+895 RKRPMTDQEIKD
-910 LEAEQQIKRF
+910 LEAEQQ
-920 MRNYRKQYKPQDQVY
+920 
-935 AERRDALQKDLSER
+935 
-949 KALAE
+949 
-954 DLANAQ
+954 
-960 QEVEQARAYTQS
+960 
-972 KIRWDEGEAM
+972 
-982 AKKLPVP
+982 AK
-989 SARVIVTPESV
+989 S
-1000 RTQVNRQFAMS
+1000 
-1011 WVPDKRKPALKGAAR
+1011 
-1026 AKKQAMY
+1026 
-1033 QNLFQPPAVR
+1033 
-1043 QGTGSPVQHTT
+1043 
-1054 RKSLERL
+1054 
-1061 QKMQDAV
+1061 
-1068 QQEFL
+1068 
-1073 ERQRKQ
+1073 
-1079 NAIILSPTESRQG
+1079 
-1092 MYQQMFSPVL
+1092 
-1102 TNLDNQGRASGLRAK
+1102 
-1117 PSKADVKSVKSS
+1117 
-1129 EYKQQQKQSRQ
+1129 
-1140 QKATEVMEAFG
+1140 
-1151 NTKNNNTKGHN
+1151 NNTKGHN

-1174 KKKTSRDNNIKRR
+1174 KKKTSRHNNIKRR

-1207 GGVIK
+1207 GGIIK
-1212 AQGGVK
+1212 AQGG
-1218 LNNIWAGKN
+1218 
-1227 QNYGYNT
+1227 
-1234 YLNRIFGNQ
+1234 
-1243 DVLSWMRTHYVGDN
+1243 
-1257 ATKQYADYV
+1257 
-1266 MKNVNDRNTY
+1266 
-1276 GVNNYNNDSTYVA
+1276 
-1289 NKGIN
+1289 
-1294 TFNTGYQNAGNT
+1294 
-1306 LNYILFGNNT
+1306 
-1316 KDYTDKKGVAYGL
+1316 
-1329 INFTRP
+1329 
-1335 AKALATG
+1335 
-1342 DSYNADPSKAYIDNA
+1342 
-1357 LGLQTYS
+1357 
-1364 RVASLTDPGIK
+1364 IK
-1375 TGGFGDWGK
+1375 TGVKVNPKTTWFDAVWSQNVNHILRGLSDDKYYTWLNSMQDKHGDLHKNAGPNFQTTPYNDKSVGDYQNLYKTGYNDEWKDNNIGYNSLGIMHAQNLGRYDLYGNTKRTSGDWNIDANHRYKTDSSYSQITDDRRLLGRKGDFTDEQLASVTEAFKNKGYNFALGK
-1384 YWKEQGNTGAYY
+1384 NDYY
-1396 YIAPGD
+1396 YLSPIEK
-1402 TSGKGQWIPTKDKTL
+1402 SEQ
-1417 NGYQDFE
+1417 NQN
-1424 AALQE
+1424 

-1447 FDKGKEYLSKLTSN
+1447 FDKGKEYLAKLTSN
-1461 PGNLYNVVE
+1461 PGNLYNAVE

-1479 ATNDIFKIKAPNFVI
+1479 ATNDIFKIKAPNYVI
-1494 SPKHTSYQVM
+1494 SPKYTSYQVM

-1511 AYHNRAAETVNQ
+1511 AYHSKAAETMNQ

-1545 ANKLYLQGNIERNT
+1545 ANKLYLQGNAERNT
-1559 WLESQKQ
+1559 WLEGQKQ
-1566 QSNHAGLY
+1566 QSYKAGLY
-1574 NMESAVDTAN
+1574 NMENAVDTAN
-1584 ANAKQAYATR
+1584 ANAQQAYKTR
-1594 MLNEYQDPRDRLRAL
+1594 MLNEYQDPRDRARAL

-1652 DVLKASQDYQALLR
+1652 DVLAAQQKYQELLR
-1666 QHQNDLNFNAWDT
+1666 QHQNDLNFNAYDT
-1679 AQYKALI
+1679 NEYKDLVNK
-1686 DAQKKAGAKYYN
+1686 QKIAGAKYYN
-1698 NMYQVYGIN
+1698 NMYQVYGIS
-1707 NPGFKYST
+1707 NPGFKY
-1715 PTYKKKGGKFED
+1715 KKGGKFED

-1738 TVRHSINTATK
+1738 TIRHSINTATK
-1749 QGGDLGKLINTL
+1749 QSGDLSKLINTL

>member
-14 VTREDFVRAITDP
+14 VTRADFVRAITDP

-65 INDMHQVVDDTGART
+65 INDMHQIVDDTGART

-100 AFMNQIAKGMQTASK
+100 AFMNQIAKGMQTDSK
-115 PADKSLKSIPSITSY
+115 SANKSLKSIPSVTSY

-147 KNDTLTNGVYG
+147 KNDTLTNGVYS

-180 GAQYNWDGVDKDALY
+180 SAQYNWDGVDKDALY

-217 DYISNALA
+217 DYINNALA
-225 TKDLSTTQEQSS
+225 TKDLSTIVADSDTDNTQ
-237 ENDQASPS
+237 
-245 QNSNSEGI
+245 
-253 TDEQLLALE
+253 
-262 SNKDLADLAQ
+262 AQ
-272 ANPAKRA
+272 AADDPTRGFS
-279 EYIAQA
+279 EEELA
-285 RERLANQITL
+285 RYNTMTP
-295 SEQEAQRNTRAYQ
+295 EQQQQYLAQRNAAINLNNEKFLSQ
-308 DKIAAQKQQQY
+308 NQADIDKANKEKEDAAFK
-319 NQEMLNWYNSQTFKP
+319 NWLVANGYYSPK
-334 EYTAQLG
+334 AQAT
-341 SSYVGTPGGGAVST
+341 SYVPSRLVQSSMVDSKGKKIVGPAVKSGKEFDKAT
-355 YLDSLNFS
+355 DINKFS
-363 DKDFEMNS
+363 DQEWDNF
-371 PRTISAIATSTK
+371 IHGDLTSDIHEAYSLKNADRHTTSGIVPIK
-383 FKKPEIRT
+383 SKLDWINYNYEWLLNTGK
-391 VKTNLG
+391 
-397 SQTVTLNNKLDV
+397 LNNIGD
-409 LAYMLQF
+409 
-416 NAKNNP
+416 
-422 NFKRYFTDVS
+422 DVS
-432 SAAGKSA
+432 DYVKAPKGTVW
-439 GSIYRINALK
+439 RLK
-449 GADGSYVYVRRNGNN
+449 NSKRSSDGTYMYMRKRGNN
-464 YEFYRSK
+464 LEFYRSK
-471 PMDILYKEHLARKHK
+471 SWGDLRNNEYKKYISKHQWGGIFGNQAKLREQYSKDLKARQDAIKSQKNLQQANSIERTPLRNQRDPNKIKAGQRELGNLGQLTATDRFQIAGIFTDIGSTVSSFFGPAGNLIGAGAGLAGTGLHAIADFNDPSVSKAEAFTNLGANLLFDAAGAVPILGSYGKLAKLGRVGRALQNNARLYKLVLGTVTAPGIIQAAPNAASAIKKLVTKPTTITADELRDLSTAVSIATGMIKVAPNHNKVRTTNPNYGQNVVVHTNKGKQTISAKDYESIMDKTKNPTMRARNEALAATTKVDGIQFDNGIFHNYAPFAR
-486 LGGVITKFQQGGAA
+486 GSFWEGAYGNFFGTKFISRFN
-500 AYNAKLKQRQ
+500 NASDPETKYIYRPAKTLKNQNN
-510 QQVQKA
+510 KA
-516 KEQQIQSQPQQ
+516 SKPT
-527 PPLGRSSIKSMG
+527 
-539 KNTNTL
+539 TNTEQ
-545 TTADKIA
+545 
-552 IGAAATD
+552 
-559 FLASFTAN
+559 S
-567 PIANGAGTLLTT
+567 
-579 GADIASDISHGA
+579 
-591 SFGQAAGNAAMNL
+591 
-604 GMGLIGFIPGLGTA
+604 
-618 TKAKKLKKILQV
+618 
-630 SSGAVQAY
+630 
-638 FIANNFNEGVK
+638 K
-649 SLGKVLDGSATVQD
+649 S
-663 YKNLIYGLQGAKGA
+663 
-677 SNSVINAAKRRGA
+677 
-690 AKVIKELPDKFNAGE
+690 
-705 AKYTFKNN
+705 
-713 GKETQR
+713 
-719 LTQAQVK
+719 AQ
-726 ELQEKGSEGV
+726 
-736 SDEIKQLLNGVAV
+736 N
-749 KPSKTIETKLGISWT
+749 
-764 KKQKPIEY
+764 
-772 QYKPKG
+772 
-778 EIQKLLDD
+778 
-786 LQIQSQK
+786 
-793 SSMWNPGRQDYLS
+793 
-806 MTSEHNW
+806 
-813 SLPSISIGLG
+813 
-823 KNSTK
+823 
-828 EVIKRGKQS
+828 
-837 SKPNTTPESQPT
+837 QPT

-879 MSEEPLPI
+879 MSDKPLPI

-910 LEAEQQIKRF
+910 LEAEQQAKRF
-920 MRNYRKQYKPQDQVY
+920 MRDLYKQQKPQDQIY

-949 KALAE
+949 KALAK
-954 DLANAQ
+954 DLENAQ
-960 QEVEQARAYTQS
+960 REINIAQGNTRA
-972 KIRWDEGEAM
+972 KD
-982 AKKLPVP
+982 LPVP

-1043 QGTGSPVQHTT
+1043 IGTGSAVQHTT
-1054 RKSLERL
+1054 RKSLERRR
-1061 QKMQDAV
+1061 KMQNAV

-1102 TNLDNQGRASGLRAK
+1102 TNLDNQARAMGLRAK
-1117 PSKADVKSVKSS
+1117 PSKADVKSIKSS

-1140 QKATEVMEAFG
+1140 QKASEVMEAFS
-1151 NTKNNNTKGHN
+1151 NTKSNNTKGHN

-1207 GGVIK
+1207 GGIIK

-1227 QNYGYNT
+1227 QDYGYNT
-1234 YLNRIFGNQ
+1234 YLNKYFNNQ

-1266 MKNVNDRNTY
+1266 MKNVNDRSTY
-1276 GVNNYNNDSTYVA
+1276 GINNYNNDPTYVA

-1306 LNYILFGNNT
+1306 LNYTLFGNNT
-1316 KDYTDKKGVAYGL
+1316 KDYTDKKGVAYSL

-1335 AKALATG
+1335 NKALATG

-1364 RVASLTDPGIK
+1364 RVASLTDSGIK
-1375 TGGFGDWGK
+1375 AGGFGDWGK

-1402 TSGKGQWIPTKDKTL
+1402 TSGKGQWIPTNDKTL

-1424 AALQE
+1424 AASQE

-1447 FDKGKEYLSKLTSN
+1447 FDKGKEYLAKLTSN
-1461 PGNLYNVVE
+1461 PGNLYNAVE

-1479 ATNDIFKIKAPNFVI
+1479 ATNDIFKIKAPNYVI

-1511 AYHNRAAETVNQ
+1511 AYHNKAAETMNQ

-1559 WLESQKQ
+1559 WLEGQKQ
-1566 QSNHAGLY
+1566 QSYKAGLY
-1574 NMESAVDTAN
+1574 NMESAIDTAN
-1584 ANAKQAYATR
+1584 ANAQQAYKTR
-1594 MLNEYQDPRDRLRAL
+1594 MLNEYQDPRDRARAL

-1652 DVLKASQDYQALLR
+1652 KVLLAQQKYQQLLR
-1666 QHQNDLNFNAWDT
+1666 QHQNDLNFNAYDT
-1679 AQYKALI
+1679 DEYRNLI
-1686 DAQKKAGAKYYN
+1686 NAQKEAGAKYYN
-1698 NMYQVYGIN
+1698 NMYQVYGIS
-1707 NPGFKYST
+1707 NPGFKY
-1715 PTYKKKGGKFED
+1715 KKGGKFED

-1738 TVRHSINTATK
+1738 TIRHSINTATK
-1749 QGGDLGKLINTL
+1749 QSGDLSKLINTL

>member
-14 VTREDFVRAITDP
+14 VTRADFVRAITDP

-65 INDMHQVVDDTGART
+65 INDMHQIVDDTGART

-100 AFMNQIAKGMQTASK
+100 AFMNQIAKGMQTATKS
-115 PADKSLKSIPSITSY
+115 ADKSLKSIPSVTSY

-180 GAQYNWDGVDKDALY
+180 GAQYNWDGIDKDALY

-217 DYISNALA
+217 DYINNALA
-225 TKDLSTTQEQSS
+225 TRDLSTTQEQSS
-237 ENDQASPS
+237 ENDQASTG
-245 QNSNSEGI
+245 QNSNSEGL
-253 TDEQLLALE
+253 TDEQLLSLE
-262 SNKDLADLAQ
+262 SNKDLVDLAQ

-319 NQEMLNWYNSQTFKP
+319 NQEMLNWYNSQTFRP

-341 SSYVGTPGGGAVST
+341 SSYVGAPGGGAGSA

-363 DKDFEMNS
+363 DKDFELNS
-371 PRTISAIATSTK
+371 PRAISAIATSTK

-397 SQTVTLNNKLDV
+397 NQTVTLNNKLDV

-449 GADGSYVYVRRNGNN
+449 GTDGSYVYVRKNGNN

-471 PMDILYKEHLARKHK
+471 PMDILYKEHLAKKHK
-486 LGGVITKFQQGGAA
+486 LGGIITKFQQGGVA

-510 QQVQKA
+510 QQIQQM
-516 KEQQIQSQPQQ
+516 KEKQIQSQSQQ
-527 PPLGRSSIKSMG
+527 VPFGRSSVKSMG

-552 IGAAATD
+552 IGAAAAD

-567 PIANGAGTLLTT
+567 PIANGTGTILTT
-579 GADIASDISHGA
+579 GADLASDISHGA
-591 SFGQAAGNAAMNL
+591 SFGQAARNAAMNL
-604 GMGLIGFIPGLGTA
+604 GMGLVGFIPGLGTA

-649 SLGKVLDGSATVQD
+649 SLDKVLDGSATVQD

-677 SNSVINAAKRRGA
+677 SNSIINTAKRRGA
-690 AKVIKELPDKFNAGE
+690 ARAIKQLPDKFNAGE
-705 AKYTFKNN
+705 ARYTFKNN

-726 ELQEKGSEGV
+726 ELQEKGSEGA
-736 SDEIKQLLNGVAV
+736 SEETKQLLNGVAV

-772 QYKPKG
+772 QYKPKE

-823 KNSTK
+823 KNSVK
-828 EVIKRGKQS
+828 EVIKRGKQLS
-837 SKPNTTPESQPT
+837 RSNVVNEVPNSHSKSE
-849 ITNNPEKPLQTHTIT
+849 IT
-864 PEQQKKDIELLRKRF
+864 PAVTK
-879 MSEEPLPI
+879 PT
-887 DNATRKAY
+887 ATTRA
-895 EHYRKRPMTDQEIKD
+895 P
-910 LEAEQQIKRF
+910 
-920 MRNYRKQYKPQDQVY
+920 QYSYTPGNVQSSFTPYLSKGKTYLFESSTKPQ
-935 AERRDALQKDLSER
+935 S
-949 KALAE
+949 
-954 DLANAQ
+954 
-960 QEVEQARAYTQS
+960 T
-972 KIRWDEGEAM
+972 
-982 AKKLPVP
+982 
-989 SARVIVTPESV
+989 SV
-1000 RTQVNRQFAMS
+1000 NNFN
-1011 WVPDKRKPALKGAAR
+1011 KPI
-1026 AKKQAMY
+1026 
-1033 QNLFQPPAVR
+1033 
-1043 QGTGSPVQHTT
+1043 
-1054 RKSLERL
+1054 
-1061 QKMQDAV
+1061 
-1068 QQEFL
+1068 
-1073 ERQRKQ
+1073 QR
-1079 NAIILSPTESRQG
+1079 N
-1092 MYQQMFSPVL
+1092 
-1102 TNLDNQGRASGLRAK
+1102 
-1117 PSKADVKSVKSS
+1117 
-1129 EYKQQQKQSRQ
+1129 
-1140 QKATEVMEAFG
+1140 
-1151 NTKNNNTKGHN
+1151 N
-1162 KNTNLPHKQSNK
+1162 KNNK
-1174 KKKTSRDNNIKRR
+1174 KKSKKKRKHL
-1187 QDGGVLYDYE
+1187 DGGVLYDYE

-1212 AQGGVK
+1212 AQGG
-1218 LNNIWAGKN
+1218 
-1227 QNYGYNT
+1227 
-1234 YLNRIFGNQ
+1234 
-1243 DVLSWMRTHYVGDN
+1243 
-1257 ATKQYADYV
+1257 
-1266 MKNVNDRNTY
+1266 
-1276 GVNNYNNDSTYVA
+1276 
-1289 NKGIN
+1289 
-1294 TFNTGYQNAGNT
+1294 
-1306 LNYILFGNNT
+1306 
-1316 KDYTDKKGVAYGL
+1316 
-1329 INFTRP
+1329 
-1335 AKALATG
+1335 
-1342 DSYNADPSKAYIDNA
+1342 
-1357 LGLQTYS
+1357 
-1364 RVASLTDPGIK
+1364 IK
-1375 TGGFGDWGK
+1375 TGVKVNPKTTWFDAVWSQNVNHILRGLSDNNYYTWLNSMQDKHGDLHKNAGTNFQTTPYNDKSVGDYQNLYKTGYNGEWKDNNVGYNSLGIMHAQNLGRYDLYGNTKRTSGDWNIDANHRYKTDSSYSQITDDRRLLGRKGDFTDEQLASVTEAFKNKGYNFALGK
-1384 YWKEQGNTGAYY
+1384 NDYY
-1396 YIAPGD
+1396 YLSPIEK
-1402 TSGKGQWIPTKDKTL
+1402 SEQ
-1417 NGYQDFE
+1417 NQN
-1424 AALQE
+1424 

-1447 FDKGKEYLSKLTSN
+1447 FDKGKEYLAKLTSN
-1461 PGNLYNVVE
+1461 PGNLYNAVE

-1479 ATNDIFKIKAPNFVI
+1479 ATNDIFKIKAPNYVI
-1494 SPKHTSYQVM
+1494 SPKYTSYQVM

-1511 AYHNRAAETVNQ
+1511 AYHNRAAETINQ

-1545 ANKLYLQGNIERNT
+1545 ANKLYLQGNAERNT
-1559 WLESQKQ
+1559 WLEGQKQ
-1566 QSNHAGLY
+1566 QSYKAGLY

-1584 ANAKQAYATR
+1584 ANAQQAYKTR
-1594 MLNEYQDPRDRLRAL
+1594 MLNEYQDPRDRAIAL

-1652 DVLKASQDYQALLR
+1652 KVLLAQQKYQQLLR
-1666 QHQNDLNFNAWDT
+1666 QHQNDLNFNAQDT
-1679 AQYKALI
+1679 DEYRNLI
-1686 DAQKKAGAKYYN
+1686 NAQKEAGARYYN
-1698 NMYQVYGIN
+1698 NMYQVYGIS
-1707 NPGFKYST
+1707 NPGFRY
-1715 PTYKKKGGKFED
+1715 KKGGKFED

-1738 TVRHSINTATK
+1738 TIRHSINTATK
-1749 QGGDLGKLINTL
+1749 QSGDLSKLINTL

>member
-14 VTREDFVRAITDP
+14 VTRADFVRAITDP

-65 INDMHQVVDDTGART
+65 INDMHQIVDDTGART

-100 AFMNQIAKGMQTASK
+100 AFMNQIAKGMQTNSK
-115 PADKSLKSIPSITSY
+115 SANKSLKSIPSVTSY

-147 KNDTLTNGVYG
+147 KNDTLTNGVYS

-217 DYISNALA
+217 DYINNALA
-225 TKDLSTTQEQSS
+225 TKDLSTIVTEDNTDSTQAQTADDPTKGFSEEELARYNTMTPEQ
-237 ENDQASPS
+237 Q
-245 QNSNSEGI
+245 Q
-253 TDEQLLALE
+253 QYL
-262 SNKDLADLAQ
+262 
-272 ANPAKRA
+272 
-279 EYIAQA
+279 
-285 RERLANQITL
+285 
-295 SEQEAQRNTRAYQ
+295 AQRNAAINLNNEKFLAQNQADIDRANKEKEDTAFKNWLVANGYYSPKAQ
-308 DKIAAQKQQQY
+308 VTSYVPSRLVQSSMVDPKTGRVQGPAVKSGKEFDKVTKVNSFSPQEWDNFIHGDLTSDTHKIWDLKNADRHTTSGIVPIKSKLDWLNYNFQQLVNTGKMNEIADDV
-319 NQEMLNWYNSQTFKP
+319 
-334 EYTAQLG
+334 
-341 SSYVGTPGGGAVST
+341 SSYVRASKGTVWRLKNSKRNSDGT
-355 YLDSLNFS
+355 Y
-363 DKDFEMNS
+363 M
-371 PRTISAIATSTK
+371 
-383 FKKPEIRT
+383 
-391 VKTNLG
+391 
-397 SQTVTLNNKLDV
+397 
-409 LAYMLQF
+409 YMR
-416 NAKNNP
+416 
-422 NFKRYFTDVS
+422 KR
-432 SAAGKSA
+432 
-439 GSIYRINALK
+439 
-449 GADGSYVYVRRNGNN
+449 GNN
-464 YEFYRSK
+464 LEFYRSK
-471 PMDILYKEHLARKHK
+471 SWGDLRNNEYKKHISKHQWGGGISSGQAKLREQYSKDLKARQDAIKSQK
-486 LGGVITKFQQGGAA
+486 NLQQTNRIERTPLRDQRDPNRIKAGQRELGNLGQLTATDKFQIAGIFTDIGST
-500 AYNAKLKQRQ
+500 
-510 QQVQKA
+510 V
-516 KEQQIQSQPQQ
+516 
-527 PPLGRSSIKSMG
+527 SSFFG
-539 KNTNTL
+539 PAGNL
-545 TTADKIA
+545 
-552 IGAAATD
+552 IGA
-559 FLASFTAN
+559 
-567 PIANGAGTLLTT
+567 GAGVVGT
-579 GADIASDISHGA
+579 GLHAIADFKDPSVSKAEA
-591 SFGQAAGNAAMNL
+591 FTNL
-604 GMGLIGFIPGLGTA
+604 GTNLLFDA
-618 TKAKKLKKILQV
+618 
-630 SSGAVQAY
+630 SGAVPILGSYGKLAKLGRVGKALQNNARLYKLVLGTVTAPGIIQA
-638 FIANNFNEGVK
+638 AP
-649 SLGKVLDGSATVQD
+649 
-663 YKNLIYGLQGAKGA
+663 
-677 SNSVINAAKRRGA
+677 NA
-690 AKVIKELPDKFNAGE
+690 VN
-705 AKYTFKNN
+705 
-713 GKETQR
+713 
-719 LTQAQVK
+719 
-726 ELQEKGSEGV
+726 
-736 SDEIKQLLNGVAV
+736 AV
-749 KPSKTIETKLGISWT
+749 KKLVKDPTTITADELRDLSTAVSIATGMIKVAPNHNKVRITNPNYGKNVIVHTNKGKQTISAKDYESIMDKTKNPTMRARNEALAATTKVDGIQFDNGIFHNYAPFARGSFWEGAYGNFFGTKFISRLNNASDPETKYIFRPAKPLKHQNSKT
-764 KKQKPIEY
+764 
-772 QYKPKG
+772 
-778 EIQKLLDD
+778 
-786 LQIQSQK
+786 
-793 SSMWNPGRQDYLS
+793 
-806 MTSEHNW
+806 
-813 SLPSISIGLG
+813 
-823 KNSTK
+823 
-828 EVIKRGKQS
+828 
-837 SKPNTTPESQPT
+837 SKPTTDQSKPAQNQPT
-849 ITNNPEKPLQTHTIT
+849 ITNNPEKPLQTHNIT

-879 MSEEPLPI
+879 TSNEPLPI

-910 LEAEQQIKRF
+910 LEAEQQAKRF
-920 MRNYRKQYKPQDQVY
+920 MRDLYKQQKPQDQIY

-960 QEVEQARAYTQS
+960 RELNIAQGNTRA
-972 KIRWDEGEAM
+972 KD
-982 AKKLPVP
+982 LPVP

-1043 QGTGSPVQHTT
+1043 IGTGSAIQHTT
-1054 RKSLERL
+1054 RKSLERRR
-1061 QKMQDAV
+1061 KMQNAV

-1079 NAIILSPTESRQG
+1079 NAIILFPTESRQG

-1102 TNLDNQGRASGLRAK
+1102 TNLDSQGRAMGLRAK
-1117 PSKADVKSVKSS
+1117 PSKADVKSTKSS

-1140 QKATEVMEAFG
+1140 QKASEVMEAFG
-1151 NTKNNNTKGHN
+1151 NTKSNNTKGHN

-1174 KKKTSRDNNIKRR
+1174 KKKTSKDNNIKRR

-1227 QNYGYNT
+1227 QDYGYNT
-1234 YLNRIFGNQ
+1234 YLNKIFGNQ

-1266 MKNVNDRNTY
+1266 MKNVNDRSTY
-1276 GVNNYNNDSTYVA
+1276 GVNNYNNNSTYIA
-1289 NKGIN
+1289 NEGIN

-1306 LNYILFGNNT
+1306 LNYTLFGNNT

-1335 AKALATG
+1335 DKALATG
-1342 DSYNADPSKAYIDNA
+1342 DSYNANPSKAYIDNA

-1364 RVASLTDPGIK
+1364 RVASLTDSGIK
-1375 TGGFGDWGK
+1375 AGGFGDWGK

-1402 TSGKGQWIPTKDKTL
+1402 TSGKGQWIPTTDKTL

-1424 AALQE
+1424 AAQQE

-1447 FDKGKEYLSKLTSN
+1447 FDKGKEYLAKLTSN
-1461 PGNLYNVVE
+1461 PGNLYNAVE

-1479 ATNDIFKIKAPNFVI
+1479 ATNDIAKIKMPNFVI

-1511 AYHNRAAETVNQ
+1511 AYHSKAAEIMNQ

-1545 ANKLYLQGNIERNT
+1545 ANKLYLQGNAERNT
-1559 WLESQKQ
+1559 WLEGQKQ
-1566 QSNHAGLY
+1566 QSYKAGLY

-1584 ANAKQAYATR
+1584 ANAKQAWIVKSKNDYEDAR
-1594 MLNEYQDPRDRLRAL
+1594 GRLIGL

-1652 DVLKASQDYQALLR
+1652 KVLLAQQKYQQLLR
-1666 QHQNDLNFNAWDT
+1666 QHQNDLNFNAYDT
-1679 AQYKALI
+1679 DEYRNLI
-1686 DAQKKAGAKYYN
+1686 NAQKEAGARYYN
-1698 NMYQVYGIN
+1698 NMYQVYGIS
-1707 NPGFKYST
+1707 NPGFKY
-1715 PTYKKKGGKFED
+1715 KKGGKFED

-1738 TVRHSINTATK
+1738 TIRHSINTATK
-1749 QGGDLGKLINTL
+1749 QSGDLSKLINTL

>member
-14 VTREDFVRAITDP
+14 VTRADFVRAITDP

-65 INDMHQVVDDTGART
+65 INDMHQIVDDTGART

-115 PADKSLKSIPSITSY
+115 PADKSLKSIPSVTSY

-225 TKDLSTTQEQSS
+225 TKDLSTMVSDADTGSAQTQSTEDDPTKGFSEEELARYNTMTPEQ
-237 ENDQASPS
+237 
-245 QNSNSEGI
+245 
-253 TDEQLLALE
+253 
-262 SNKDLADLAQ
+262 
-272 ANPAKRA
+272 
-279 EYIAQA
+279 
-285 RERLANQITL
+285 
-295 SEQEAQRNTRAYQ
+295 
-308 DKIAAQKQQQY
+308 QQQY
-319 NQEMLNWYNSQTFKP
+319 LAQRQQIINLNNEEALTKNQAEIDAANKRREDEAFENWLKTNGYYSPK
-334 EYTAQLG
+334 AQA
-341 SSYVGTPGGGAVST
+341 SSYVPSRLAQSSMVDSKGKRLEGPAVKSGKEFDKATNINSFTPQEWDNFIHGDLTSDIHNT
-355 YLDSLNFS
+355 YSLKNA
-363 DKDFEMNS
+363 DRHTTNGNV
-371 PRTISAIATSTK
+371 AIKS
-383 FKKPEIRT
+383 
-391 VKTNLG
+391 
-397 SQTVTLNNKLDV
+397 KLDW
-409 LAYMLQF
+409 LNY
-416 NAKNNP
+416 
-422 NFKRYFTDVS
+422 NFQQLLDTGKLNEIGDDVS
-432 SAAGKSA
+432 SYIGASKGTVW
-439 GSIYRINALK
+439 RLK
-449 GADGSYVYVRRNGNN
+449 NSKRNSDGTYMYMRKRGNN
-464 YEFYRSK
+464 LEFYRSK
-471 PMDILYKEHLARKHK
+471 SWGDLRNNEYKKHISKHQWGGGISSGQAKLREQYSKDLKARQDAIKSQKKMQQANSIERTPLRDQRDPNRIKAGQRELGNLGQLTGTDKLQIAGIFADIGSTVSSFAGPAGNLIGAGAGVVGTGLHAAADFNDPSVSKAEAFTNLGANLLFDAAGVVPILGSYGKLAKLGRVGRALQNNARLYKLVLGTVTAPGIIQAAPNAANAIKK
-486 LGGVITKFQQGGAA
+486 LVTKPTT
-500 AYNAKLKQRQ
+500 
-510 QQVQKA
+510 
-516 KEQQIQSQPQQ
+516 I
-527 PPLGRSSIKSMG
+527 
-539 KNTNTL
+539 
-545 TTADKIA
+545 TADELRDLSTAVSIATGMIKVAPNHDKIRTTNPNYGKDVIVHTNKGKQTIPA
-552 IGAAATD
+552 KQYEAMMDKTKNPTMRDRNEALEAATKVKGIQFD
-559 FLASFTAN
+559 NGIFHNYAPSSNN
-567 PIANGAGTLLTT
+567 PFKLEGFYGKWGIVSRLGNT
-579 GADIASDISHGA
+579 SD
-591 SFGQAAGNAAMNL
+591 
-604 GMGLIGFIPGLGTA
+604 P
-618 TKAKKLKKILQV
+618 
-630 SSGAVQAY
+630 
-638 FIANNFNEGVK
+638 
-649 SLGKVLDGSATVQD
+649 
-663 YKNLIYGLQGAKGA
+663 
-677 SNSVINAAKRRGA
+677 
-690 AKVIKELPDKFNAGE
+690 
-705 AKYTFKNN
+705 
-713 GKETQR
+713 
-719 LTQAQVK
+719 
-726 ELQEKGSEGV
+726 
-736 SDEIKQLLNGVAV
+736 
-749 KPSKTIETKLGISWT
+749 ETKYIFRPAKTL
-764 KKQKPIEY
+764 
-772 QYKPKG
+772 
-778 EIQKLLDD
+778 
-786 LQIQSQK
+786 
-793 SSMWNPGRQDYLS
+793 
-806 MTSEHNW
+806 
-813 SLPSISIGLG
+813 
-823 KNSTK
+823 KN
-828 EVIKRGKQS
+828 
-837 SKPNTTPESQPT
+837 QPT
-849 ITNNPEKPLQTHTIT
+849 ITNNPEKPLQTHNIT
-864 PEQQKKDIELLRKRF
+864 PEQQKRDIELLRKRF
-879 MSEEPLPI
+879 MSDKPLPI

-910 LEAEQQIKRF
+910 LEAEQQSKRF
-920 MRNYRKQYKPQDQVY
+920 MRDLYKQQKPQDQIY

-949 KALAE
+949 KSLAK

-960 QEVEQARAYTQS
+960 QEIKQAKANTQVKINLAEGNARA
-972 KIRWDEGEAM
+972 KD
-982 AKKLPVP
+982 LPVS

-1000 RTQVNRQFAMS
+1000 RTQANREFALN
-1011 WVPDKRKPALKGAAR
+1011 WKPIEFKPELKGAAR
-1026 AKKQAMY
+1026 SKKQAMY
-1033 QNLFQPPAVR
+1033 ERLFPPFAER
-1043 QGTGSPVQHTT
+1043 QGTGSAIQHTT
-1054 RKSLERL
+1054 RKSLERR
-1061 QKMQDAV
+1061 QKMQNAV

-1073 ERQRKQ
+1073 ERQRRQ

-1102 TNLDNQGRASGLRAK
+1102 TNLDSQGRASGLRAK
-1117 PSKADVKSVKSS
+1117 PSRADVKSTKSS

-1140 QKATEVMEAFG
+1140 QKASEVMEAFG
-1151 NTKNNNTKGHN
+1151 NTKSNNTKGHN

-1187 QDGGVLYDYE
+1187 QDGGILYDYE

-1227 QNYGYNT
+1227 QDYGYNT
-1234 YLNRIFGNQ
+1234 YLNRIFGDQ
-1243 DVLSWMRTHYVGDN
+1243 DVLSWMRTHYVGDD

-1306 LNYILFGNNT
+1306 LNYTLFGNNT

-1335 AKALATG
+1335 DKALATG
-1342 DSYNADPSKAYIDNA
+1342 DSYNANPSKAYIDNA

-1364 RVASLTDPGIK
+1364 RVASLTDSGIK
-1375 TGGFGDWGK
+1375 AGGFGDWGK

-1424 AALQE
+1424 AAPQE
-1429 TPKKDGSVTNP
+1429 TPKKDGSVTTP
-1440 DIGKKSI
+1440 GIGKKSI
-1447 FDKGKEYLSKLTSN
+1447 FDKGKEYLAKLTSN
-1461 PGNLYNVVE
+1461 PGNLYNAVE

-1479 ATNDIFKIKAPNFVI
+1479 ATNDIFKIKAPNYVI

-1511 AYHNRAAETVNQ
+1511 AYHSKAAEAMNQ

-1545 ANKLYLQGNIERNT
+1545 ANKLYLQGNAERNT
-1559 WLESQKQ
+1559 WLEGQKE
-1566 QSNHAGLY
+1566 QSYKAGLY

-1584 ANAKQAYATR
+1584 ANAQQAYKTR
-1594 MLNEYQDPRDRLRAL
+1594 LINEYQDPRDRIRGL

-1615 WINALEKFN
+1615 WINALEEFN

-1652 DVLKASQDYQALLR
+1652 KVLLAQQKYQQLLR
-1666 QHQNDLNFNAWDT
+1666 QHQNDLNFNASDT
-1679 AQYKALI
+1679 PEYKALVE
-1686 DAQKKAGAKYYN
+1686 AQKEAGAKYYN
-1698 NMYQVYGIN
+1698 NMYQVYGIS
-1707 NPGFKYST
+1707 NPGFKY
-1715 PTYKKKGGKFED
+1715 KKGGKFED

-1738 TVRHSINTATK
+1738 TIRHSINTATK
-1749 QGGDLGKLINTL
+1749 QSGDLSKLINTL

>member
-14 VTREDFVRAITDP
+14 VTRADFVRAITDP

-65 INDMHQVVDDTGART
+65 INDMHQIVDDTGART

-100 AFMNQIAKGMQTASK
+100 AFMNQIAKGMQTDSK
-115 PADKSLKSIPSITSY
+115 SANKSLKSIPSVTSY

-180 GAQYNWDGVDKDALY
+180 GAQYNWDGIDKDTLY

-217 DYISNALA
+217 DYINNALA
-225 TKDLSTTQEQSS
+225 TRDLSTTQEQSS
-237 ENDQASPS
+237 ENDQASAS
-245 QNSNSEGI
+245 QNLNSEGI
-253 TDEQLLALE
+253 TDEQLLSLE

-319 NQEMLNWYNSQTFKP
+319 NQEMLNWYNSQTFRP

-341 SSYVGTPGGGAVST
+341 SSYVGAPGGGAGSA

-363 DKDFEMNS
+363 DKDFELNS
-371 PRTISAIATSTK
+371 PRTISAIAISTK

-397 SQTVTLNNKLDV
+397 NQTVTLNNKLDV

-449 GADGSYVYVRRNGNN
+449 GTDGSYVYVRKNGNN

-471 PMDILYKEHLARKHK
+471 PMDILYKEHLAKKHK
-486 LGGVITKFQQGGAA
+486 LGGIITKFQQGGVA

-510 QQVQKA
+510 QQIQQM
-516 KEQQIQSQPQQ
+516 KEKQIQSQPQQ
-527 PPLGRSSIKSMG
+527 VPFGRSSVKSMG

-552 IGAAATD
+552 IGAAAAD

-567 PIANGAGTLLTT
+567 PIANGTGTILTT
-579 GADIASDISHGA
+579 GADLASDISHGA
-591 SFGQAAGNAAMNL
+591 SFGQAARNAAMNL
-604 GMGLIGFIPGLGTA
+604 GMGLVGFIPGLGTA
-618 TKAKKLKKILQV
+618 TKAKKLKKILQG

-649 SLGKVLDGSATVQD
+649 SLDKVLDGSATVQD

-677 SNSVINAAKRRGA
+677 SNSIINTAKRRGA
-690 AKVIKELPDKFNAGE
+690 ARAIKQLPDKFNAGE
-705 AKYTFKNN
+705 ARYTFKNN

-726 ELQEKGSEGV
+726 ELQEKGSEGA
-736 SDEIKQLLNGVAV
+736 SEETKQLLNGVAV
-749 KPSKTIETKLGISWT
+749 KPSKTIETKLDISWT

-772 QYKPKG
+772 QYKPKE

-823 KNSTK
+823 KNSVK
-828 EVIKRGKQS
+828 EVIKRGKQLS
-837 SKPNTTPESQPT
+837 RSNVVNEVSNSHSKSE
-849 ITNNPEKPLQTHTIT
+849 IT
-864 PEQQKKDIELLRKRF
+864 PAVTK
-879 MSEEPLPI
+879 PT
-887 DNATRKAY
+887 ATTRA
-895 EHYRKRPMTDQEIKD
+895 P
-910 LEAEQQIKRF
+910 
-920 MRNYRKQYKPQDQVY
+920 QYSYTPGNVQSSFTPYLSKGKTYLFESSTKPQ
-935 AERRDALQKDLSER
+935 S
-949 KALAE
+949 
-954 DLANAQ
+954 
-960 QEVEQARAYTQS
+960 T
-972 KIRWDEGEAM
+972 
-982 AKKLPVP
+982 
-989 SARVIVTPESV
+989 SV
-1000 RTQVNRQFAMS
+1000 NNFN
-1011 WVPDKRKPALKGAAR
+1011 KPI
-1026 AKKQAMY
+1026 
-1033 QNLFQPPAVR
+1033 
-1043 QGTGSPVQHTT
+1043 
-1054 RKSLERL
+1054 
-1061 QKMQDAV
+1061 
-1068 QQEFL
+1068 
-1073 ERQRKQ
+1073 QR
-1079 NAIILSPTESRQG
+1079 N
-1092 MYQQMFSPVL
+1092 
-1102 TNLDNQGRASGLRAK
+1102 
-1117 PSKADVKSVKSS
+1117 
-1129 EYKQQQKQSRQ
+1129 
-1140 QKATEVMEAFG
+1140 
-1151 NTKNNNTKGHN
+1151 N
-1162 KNTNLPHKQSNK
+1162 KNNK
-1174 KKKTSRDNNIKRR
+1174 KKSKKKRR
-1187 QDGGVLYDYE
+1187 HLDGGVLYDYE

-1207 GGVIK
+1207 GGIIK
-1212 AQGGVK
+1212 AQ
-1218 LNNIWAGKN
+1218 
-1227 QNYGYNT
+1227 
-1234 YLNRIFGNQ
+1234 
-1243 DVLSWMRTHYVGDN
+1243 S
-1257 ATKQYADYV
+1257 
-1266 MKNVNDRNTY
+1266 
-1276 GVNNYNNDSTYVA
+1276 
-1289 NKGIN
+1289 
-1294 TFNTGYQNAGNT
+1294 
-1306 LNYILFGNNT
+1306 
-1316 KDYTDKKGVAYGL
+1316 
-1329 INFTRP
+1329 
-1335 AKALATG
+1335 
-1342 DSYNADPSKAYIDNA
+1342 
-1357 LGLQTYS
+1357 
-1364 RVASLTDPGIK
+1364 GIK
-1375 TGGFGDWGK
+1375 TGVKVNPKTTWFDAVWSQNVNHILRGLSDNNYYTWLNSMQDKHGDLHKNAGTNFQTTPYNDKSVGDYQNLYKTGYNGEWKDNNIGYNSLGIMHAQNLGRYDLYGNTKRTSGDWNIDANHRYKTDSSYSQITDDRRLLGRKGDFTDEQLASVTEAFKNKGYNFALGK
-1384 YWKEQGNTGAYY
+1384 NDYY
-1396 YIAPGD
+1396 YLSPIEK
-1402 TSGKGQWIPTKDKTL
+1402 SEQ
-1417 NGYQDFE
+1417 NQN
-1424 AALQE
+1424 

-1447 FDKGKEYLSKLTSN
+1447 FDKGKEYLAKLTSN
-1461 PGNLYNVVE
+1461 PGNLYNAVE

-1479 ATNDIFKIKAPNFVI
+1479 ATNDIFKIKAPNYVI

-1511 AYHNRAAETVNQ
+1511 AYHNRAAETMNQ

-1545 ANKLYLQGNIERNT
+1545 ANKLYLQGNAERNT
-1559 WLESQKQ
+1559 WLEGQKQ
-1566 QSNHAGLY
+1566 QSYKAGLY

-1584 ANAKQAYATR
+1584 ANAQQAYKTR
-1594 MLNEYQDPRDRLRAL
+1594 MLNEYQDPRDRARAL

-1652 DVLKASQDYQALLR
+1652 KVLLAQQKYQQLLR
-1666 QHQNDLNFNAWDT
+1666 QHQNDLNFNAYDT
-1679 AQYKALI
+1679 DEYRNLI
-1686 DAQKKAGAKYYN
+1686 NAQKEAGARYYN
-1698 NMYQVYGIN
+1698 NMYQVYGIS
-1707 NPGFKYST
+1707 NPGFRY
-1715 PTYKKKGGKFED
+1715 KKGGKFED

-1738 TVRHSINTATK
+1738 TIRHSINTATK
-1749 QGGDLGKLINTL
+1749 QSEDLSKLINTL

>member
-14 VTREDFVRAITDP
+14 VTRADFVRAITDP

-65 INDMHQVVDDTGART
+65 INDMHQIVDDTGART

-100 AFMNQIAKGMQTASK
+100 AFMNQIAKGMQTTSK
-115 PADKSLKSIPSITSY
+115 PADKSLKSIPSVTSY

-138 NNPDWELFQ
+138 NNPDWKLFQ

-237 ENDQASPS
+237 ENGQASAS
-245 QNSNSEGI
+245 QNSNSEGL
-253 TDEQLLALE
+253 TDEQLLSLE

-319 NQEMLNWYNSQTFKP
+319 NQEMLNWYNSQTFRP

-363 DKDFEMNS
+363 DKDFELNS
-371 PRTISAIATSTK
+371 PKTISAIATSTK
-383 FKKPEIRT
+383 FKKPEIRI

-397 SQTVTLNNKLDV
+397 NQTITLNNKLDV

-432 SAAGKSA
+432 SAIGKSA

-449 GADGSYVYVRRNGNN
+449 GADGSYVYIRKNGNN

-510 QQVQKA
+510 QV
-516 KEQQIQSQPQQ
+516 QSQPQQ
-527 PPLGRSSIKSMG
+527 VPFGRSSIKSMG
-539 KNTNTL
+539 KNTNAL

-552 IGAAATD
+552 IGAAAAD

-567 PIANGAGTLLTT
+567 PIVNGTGTILTT
-579 GADIASDISHGA
+579 GADLASDISHGA
-591 SFGQAAGNAAMNL
+591 SLGQAAGNAAMNL

-618 TKAKKLKKILQV
+618 TKAKKLKKILQI

-649 SLGKVLDGSATVQD
+649 SLGKVLDGSASVQD
-663 YKNLIYGLQGAKGA
+663 YKNLIYGLQGAKGV
-677 SNSVINAAKRRGA
+677 SSSVINTVKRRGA
-690 AKVIKELPDKFNAGE
+690 SKVIKELPDKFNAGE
-705 AKYTFKNN
+705 ARYTFKSN

-719 LTQAQVK
+719 LTQAQVE
-726 ELQEKGSEGV
+726 ELQKKGSAGV
-736 SDEIKQLLNGVAV
+736 SNKTRQLLNGLII
-749 KPSKTIETKLGISWT
+749 KPSKEKFDITQTSR
-764 KKQKPIEY
+764 PIEY
-772 QYKPKG
+772 QYKPKE

-828 EVIKRGKQS
+828 EVIKRAKQS
-837 SKPNTTPESQPT
+837 TKPN
-849 ITNNPEKPLQTHTIT
+849 
-864 PEQQKKDIELLRKRF
+864 
-879 MSEEPLPI
+879 
-887 DNATRKAY
+887 AT
-895 EHYRKRPMTDQEIKD
+895 
-910 LEAEQQIKRF
+910 
-920 MRNYRKQYKPQDQVY
+920 
-935 AERRDALQKDLSER
+935 S
-949 KALAE
+949 
-954 DLANAQ
+954 
-960 QEVEQARAYTQS
+960 
-972 KIRWDEGEAM
+972 
-982 AKKLPVP
+982 
-989 SARVIVTPESV
+989 
-1000 RTQVNRQFAMS
+1000 
-1011 WVPDKRKPALKGAAR
+1011 
-1026 AKKQAMY
+1026 
-1033 QNLFQPPAVR
+1033 
-1043 QGTGSPVQHTT
+1043 
-1054 RKSLERL
+1054 
-1061 QKMQDAV
+1061 
-1068 QQEFL
+1068 
-1073 ERQRKQ
+1073 
-1079 NAIILSPTESRQG
+1079 
-1092 MYQQMFSPVL
+1092 
-1102 TNLDNQGRASGLRAK
+1102 
-1117 PSKADVKSVKSS
+1117 
-1129 EYKQQQKQSRQ
+1129 QKQS
-1140 QKATEVMEAFG
+1140 TI
-1151 NTKNNNTKGHN
+1151 T
-1162 KNTNLPHKQSNK
+1162 NK
-1174 KKKTSRDNNIKRR
+1174 KKKTSRNNNIKKC
-1187 QDGGVLYDYE
+1187 QDGGILYDYE
-1197 FLKSVHAFKQ
+1197 FLKFVHAFKQ

-1227 QNYGYNT
+1227 QDYGYNT
-1234 YLNRIFGNQ
+1234 YLNRIFGDQ
-1243 DVLSWMRTHYVGDN
+1243 DVLSWMRTHYVGDD

-1306 LNYILFGNNT
+1306 LNYTLFGNNT

-1335 AKALATG
+1335 DKALTTG
-1342 DSYNADPSKAYIDNA
+1342 DSYNANPSKAYIDNA

-1364 RVASLTDPGIK
+1364 RVASLTDSGIK
-1375 TGGFGDWGK
+1375 AGGFGDWGK

-1424 AALQE
+1424 AAPQE
-1429 TPKKDGSVTNP
+1429 TPKKDGSVTTP
-1440 DIGKKSI
+1440 GIGKKSI
-1447 FDKGKEYLSKLTSN
+1447 FDKGKKYLSKLTSN
-1461 PGNLYNVVE
+1461 PGNLYNAVE

-1479 ATNDIFKIKAPNFVI
+1479 ATNDIFKIKAPNYVI

-1511 AYHNRAAETVNQ
+1511 AYHSKAAEAMNQ

-1545 ANKLYLQGNIERNT
+1545 ANKLYLQGNAERNT
-1559 WLESQKQ
+1559 WLEGQKE
-1566 QSNHAGLY
+1566 QSYKAGLY

-1584 ANAKQAYATR
+1584 ANAQQAYKTR
-1594 MLNEYQDPRDRLRAL
+1594 LINEYKDPRDRIRGL

-1615 WINALEKFN
+1615 WINALEEFN

-1652 DVLKASQDYQALLR
+1652 KVLLAQQKYQQLLR
-1666 QHQNDLNFNAWDT
+1666 QHQNDLNFNAFDT
-1679 AQYKALI
+1679 PEYEALVE
-1686 DAQKKAGAKYYN
+1686 AQKEAGAKYYN
-1698 NMYQVYGIN
+1698 NMYQVYGIS
-1707 NPGFKYST
+1707 NPGFKY
-1715 PTYKKKGGKFED
+1715 KK
-1727 ISKFNT
+1727 
-1733 KEFYN
+1733 
-1738 TVRHSINTATK
+1738 RR
-1749 QGGDLGKLINTL
+1749 
-1761 FKKSNKK
+1761 